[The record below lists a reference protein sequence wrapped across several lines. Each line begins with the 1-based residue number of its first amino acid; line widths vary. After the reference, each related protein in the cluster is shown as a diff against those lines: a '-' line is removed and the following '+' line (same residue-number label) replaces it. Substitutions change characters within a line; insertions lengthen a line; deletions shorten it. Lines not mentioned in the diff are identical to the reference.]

1 MYKQFFTLSLVAS
14 SILGQASSALAQANV
29 TENIQNDAEAAQ
41 EIEKIVV
48 TGDFRQTTLDQL
60 STSATILGQERLRS
74 RQPSHIDSVLNS
86 IPNVNFAA
94 GASRGR
100 FIQIRGIGERS
111 QFAEPINPSVSFI
124 TDEFDFSGLA
134 AAGIIFDT
142 KQLEVYRGP
151 QATLYGTGA
160 LAGAVKLS
168 SNDVGSSAPDYVE
181 ARVGN
186 KDSYRVEAA
195 TGDDINANWG
205 YRVALVHNRS
215 DGFVENTFLNRDDT
229 NNIDETAMRVAV
241 EGNVDKNTT
250 LALAY
255 RWYDI
260 DNGYDAFSLDNDNR
274 TLSDEPGFDEHQTHA
289 VSARS
294 TTATRAGDLIVIA
307 THASHNIAYGYDEDW
322 TFTGFHPFGYTS
334 FDAYFRDVDTQTG
347 EVRFVSSDDAALF
360 NGKTNWTVGAFYKG
374 TEEKLL
380 RQYTYLN
387 GDYASEFAPTTT
399 ALYLRTETRLQDDLT
414 LIAGVRAENYD
425 FEFADNRGLT
435 RSNDTNMVGGKV
447 ALQYTRGDHFYYGSI
462 SRGFKGPG
470 FNPDN
475 RVNEDQR
482 FFDEEYNWNYEVGV
496 KGPLLVSNL
505 TARAAI
511 FYMDRTDTQVSDFD
525 VITRED
531 GTAGF
536 VDIIDNADLGT
547 NKGAELELS
556 WLASDVW
563 QISASAGYLSA
574 TFEGYT
580 LADGTVVDEQRQA
593 QAPKWTGN
601 LYSEYALTD
610 AITWRVDIDYKD
622 EYRFSDGHD
631 VTAPSTTLVNS
642 EIVFVNGNWQT
653 SVWVQNAFDREY
665 YTRGFGGFSNDPR
678 DEYAFEEPYYQLGNG
693 RQFGV
698 TAKYEF

>member
-1 MYKQFFTLSLVAS
+1 MYKTLFTLSLLANSVA
-14 SILGQASSALAQANV
+14 AYAQQTNV
-29 TENIQNDAEAAQ
+29 SNTLDSTPSD
-41 EIEKIVV
+41 IERVV
-48 TGDFRQTTLDQL
+48 VSGDFRQTTLDQL
-60 STSATILGQERLRS
+60 SASATILDQERLRS

-100 FIQIRGIGERS
+100 FVQIRGIGERS

-124 TDEFDFSGLA
+124 VDEFDFSGLA
-134 AAGIIFDT
+134 AAGLIFDT

-168 SNDVGSSAPDYVE
+168 SNDVGSDAPDYVE
-181 ARVGN
+181 ARIGN
-186 KDSYRVEAA
+186 KESYRIEGA
-195 TGDDINANWG
+195 TGDDINTDWG
-205 YRVALVHNRS
+205 YRVALAHNRS
-215 DGFVENTFLNRDDT
+215 DGFVENTFLNRSDT
-229 NNIDETAMRVAV
+229 ANIDETALRFAV
-241 EGNVDKNTT
+241 EGSVDERTT
-250 LALAY
+250 LALTY

-260 DNGYDAFSLDNDNR
+260 DNGYDAFSLDNDNK

-294 TTATRAGDLIVIA
+294 TTNTAAGDFILIA

-322 TFTGFHPFGYTS
+322 TFTGFHPWGYTS
-334 FDAYFRDVDTQTG
+334 FDAYYRDVETQTG
-347 EVRFVSSDDAALF
+347 EVRFVSSDSAALF
-360 NGKTNWTVGAFYKG
+360 DGMTDWTIGVFYKS

-380 RQYTYLN
+380 RQYTYL
-387 GDYASEFAPTTT
+387 DSDFASEYTPTTT
-399 ALYLRTETRLQDDLT
+399 AIYAQTESRLNENLVLVAGLR
-414 LIAGVRAENYD
+414 VENYD
-425 FEFADNRGLT
+425 FDYADNNQLT
-435 RSNDTNMVGGKV
+435 RAFDTTMVGGKI
-447 ALQYTRGDHFYYGSI
+447 ALQYTQGDHFYYGSI
-462 SRGFKGPG
+462 SRGYKGAG
-470 FNPDN
+470 FNPDS
-475 RVNEDQR
+475 RVNDNQR

-496 KGPLLVSNL
+496 KGPLLTPDL
-505 TARAAI
+505 IARAAI
-511 FYMDRTDTQVSDFD
+511 FYMDRKDTQVSDFD
-525 VITRED
+525 VITRDD

-556 WLASDVW
+556 WIASDAW
-563 QISASAGYLSA
+563 QLDASVGYLSA

-580 LADGTVVDEQRQA
+580 LADGTEVSEQRQA
-593 QAPKWTGN
+593 QSPKWTAN

-610 AITWRVDIDYKD
+610 NVLWRVDVDYKS

-631 VTAPSTTLVNS
+631 VTSPSTTLVNS
-642 EIVFVNGNWQT
+642 EIVVLHGDWQT
-653 SVWVQNAFDREY
+653 SLWVQNAFDREY

-678 DEYAFEEPYYQLGNG
+678 DEYAFDEPYYQIGNG

-698 TAKYEF
+698 TVKYAF

>member
-1 MYKQFFTLSLVAS
+1 MYKTLFTLSLLAS
-14 SILGQASSALAQANV
+14 SVAAYAQQTNV
-29 TENIQNDAEAAQ
+29 SNTSDSTPSD
-41 EIEKIVV
+41 IERVV
-48 TGDFRQTTLDQL
+48 VSGDFRQTTLDQL
-60 STSATILGQERLRS
+60 SASATILDQERLRS

-100 FIQIRGIGERS
+100 FVQIRGIGERS

-124 TDEFDFSGLA
+124 VDEFDFSGLA
-134 AAGIIFDT
+134 AAGLIFDT

-168 SNDVGSSAPDYVE
+168 SNDVGSDAPDYVE
-181 ARVGN
+181 ARIGN
-186 KDSYRVEAA
+186 KESYRIEGA
-195 TGDDINANWG
+195 TGDDINTDWG

-215 DGFVENTFLNRDDT
+215 DGFVENTFLNRSDT
-229 NNIDETAMRVAV
+229 ANIDETALRFAV
-241 EGNVDKNTT
+241 EGSVDERTT
-250 LALAY
+250 LALTY

-260 DNGYDAFSLDNDNR
+260 DNGYDAFSLDNDNK

-294 TTATRAGDLIVIA
+294 TTNTAAGDFILIA

-322 TFTGFHPFGYTS
+322 TFTGFHPWGYTS
-334 FDAYFRDVDTQTG
+334 FDAYYRDVETQTG
-347 EVRFVSSDDAALF
+347 EMRFVSSDSAALF
-360 NGKTNWTVGAFYKG
+360 DGMTDWTIGVFYKS

-380 RQYTYLN
+380 RQYTYL
-387 GDYASEFAPTTT
+387 DSDFASEYTPTTT
-399 ALYLRTETRLQDDLT
+399 AIYAQTESRLNENLVLVAGLR
-414 LIAGVRAENYD
+414 VENYD
-425 FEFADNRGLT
+425 FDYADNNQLT
-435 RSNDTNMVGGKV
+435 RAFDTTMVGGKV
-447 ALQYTRGDHFYYGSI
+447 ALQYTQGNHFYYGSI
-462 SRGFKGPG
+462 SRGYKGAG
-470 FNPDN
+470 FNPDS
-475 RVNEDQR
+475 RVNDNQR

-496 KGPLLVSNL
+496 KGPLFTPDLI
-505 TARAAI
+505 ARAAI
-511 FYMDRTDTQVSDFD
+511 FYMDRKDTQVSDFD
-525 VITRED
+525 VITRDD

-556 WLASDVW
+556 WIASDAW
-563 QISASAGYLSA
+563 QLDASVGYLSA

-580 LADGTVVDEQRQA
+580 LADGTEVSEQRQA
-593 QAPKWTGN
+593 QSPKWTAN

-610 AITWRVDIDYKD
+610 NMLWRVDVDYKS

-631 VTAPSTTLVNS
+631 VTSPSTTLVNS
-642 EIVFVNGNWQT
+642 EIVVLHGDWQT
-653 SVWVQNAFDREY
+653 SLWVQNAFDREY

-678 DEYAFEEPYYQLGNG
+678 DEYAFDEPYYQIGNG

-698 TAKYEF
+698 TVKYAF

>member
-1 MYKQFFTLSLVAS
+1 MYKTLFTLSLLAS
-14 SILGQASSALAQANV
+14 SVAAYAQQTNV
-29 TENIQNDAEAAQ
+29 SNTSDSTPSD
-41 EIEKIVV
+41 IERVIVS
-48 TGDFRQTTLDQL
+48 GDFRQTTLDQL
-60 STSATILGQERLRS
+60 SASATILDQERLRS

-100 FIQIRGIGERS
+100 FVQIRGIGERS

-124 TDEFDFSGLA
+124 VDEFDFSGLA
-134 AAGIIFDT
+134 AAGLIFDT

-168 SNDVGSSAPDYVE
+168 SNDVGSDAPDYVE
-181 ARVGN
+181 ARIGN
-186 KDSYRVEAA
+186 KESYRIEGA
-195 TGDDINANWG
+195 TGDDINTDWG

-215 DGFVENTFLNRDDT
+215 DGFVENTFLNRSDT
-229 NNIDETAMRVAV
+229 AKIDETALRFAV
-241 EGNVDKNTT
+241 EGSVDERTT
-250 LALAY
+250 LALTY

-260 DNGYDAFSLDNDNR
+260 DNGYDAFSLDNDNK

-294 TTATRAGDLIVIA
+294 TTNTAAGDFILIA

-322 TFTGFHPFGYTS
+322 TFTGFHPWGYTS
-334 FDAYFRDVDTQTG
+334 FDAYYRDVETQTG
-347 EVRFVSSDDAALF
+347 EMRFVSSDSAALF
-360 NGKTNWTVGAFYKG
+360 DGMTDWTIGLFYKS

-380 RQYTYLN
+380 RQYTYL
-387 GDYASEFAPTTT
+387 DSDFASEYTPTTT
-399 ALYLRTETRLQDDLT
+399 AIYAQTESRLNENLVLVAGLR
-414 LIAGVRAENYD
+414 VENYD
-425 FEFADNRGLT
+425 FDYADNNQLT
-435 RSNDTNMVGGKV
+435 RAFDTTMVGGKV
-447 ALQYTRGDHFYYGSI
+447 ALQYTQGNHFYYGSI
-462 SRGFKGPG
+462 SRGYKGAG
-470 FNPDN
+470 FNPDS
-475 RVNEDQR
+475 RVNDNQR

-496 KGPLLVSNL
+496 KGPLFTPDLI
-505 TARAAI
+505 ARAAI
-511 FYMDRTDTQVSDFD
+511 FYMDRKDTQVSDFD
-525 VITRED
+525 VITRDD

-556 WLASDVW
+556 WIASDAW
-563 QISASAGYLSA
+563 QLDASVGYLSA

-580 LADGTVVDEQRQA
+580 LADGTEVSEQRQA
-593 QAPKWTGN
+593 QSPKWTAN

-610 AITWRVDIDYKD
+610 NMLWRVDVDYKS

-631 VTAPSTTLVNS
+631 VTSPSTTLVNS
-642 EIVFVNGNWQT
+642 EIVVLHGDWQT
-653 SVWVQNAFDREY
+653 SLWVQNAFDREY

-678 DEYAFEEPYYQLGNG
+678 DEYAFDEPYYQIGNG

-698 TAKYEF
+698 TVKYAF

>member
-1 MYKQFFTLSLVAS
+1 MYKTLFTLSLLAS
-14 SILGQASSALAQANV
+14 SVAAYAQQTNV
-29 TENIQNDAEAAQ
+29 SNTSDSTPSD
-41 EIEKIVV
+41 IERVIVS
-48 TGDFRQTTLDQL
+48 GDFRQTTLDQL
-60 STSATILGQERLRS
+60 SASATILDQERLRS

-100 FIQIRGIGERS
+100 FVQIRGIGERS

-124 TDEFDFSGLA
+124 VDEFDFSGLA
-134 AAGIIFDT
+134 AAGLIFDT

-168 SNDVGSSAPDYVE
+168 SNDVGSDAPDYVE
-181 ARVGN
+181 ARIGN
-186 KDSYRVEAA
+186 KESYRIEGA
-195 TGDDINANWG
+195 TGDDINTDWG

-215 DGFVENTFLNRDDT
+215 DGFVENTFLNRSDT
-229 NNIDETAMRVAV
+229 AKIDETALRFAV
-241 EGNVDKNTT
+241 EGSVDERTT
-250 LALAY
+250 LALTY

-260 DNGYDAFSLDNDNR
+260 DNGYDAFSLDNDNK

-294 TTATRAGDLIVIA
+294 TTNTAAGDFILIA

-322 TFTGFHPFGYTS
+322 TFTGFHPWGYTS
-334 FDAYFRDVDTQTG
+334 FDAYYRDVETQTG
-347 EVRFVSSDDAALF
+347 EMRFVSSDSAALF
-360 NGKTNWTVGAFYKG
+360 DGMTDWTIGVFYKS

-380 RQYTYLN
+380 RQYTYL
-387 GDYASEFAPTTT
+387 DSDFASEYTPTTT
-399 ALYLRTETRLQDDLT
+399 AIYAQTESRLNENLVLVAGLR
-414 LIAGVRAENYD
+414 VENYD
-425 FEFADNRGLT
+425 FDYADNNQLT
-435 RSNDTNMVGGKV
+435 RAFDTTMVGGKV
-447 ALQYTRGDHFYYGSI
+447 ALQYTQGDHFYYGSI
-462 SRGFKGPG
+462 SRGYKGAG
-470 FNPDN
+470 FNPDS
-475 RVNEDQR
+475 RVNDNQR

-496 KGPLLVSNL
+496 KGPLLTPDL
-505 TARAAI
+505 IARAAI
-511 FYMDRTDTQVSDFD
+511 FYMDRKDTQVSDFD
-525 VITRED
+525 VITRDD
-531 GTAGF
+531 GTAGV

-556 WLASDVW
+556 WIASDAW
-563 QISASAGYLSA
+563 QLDASVGYLSA

-580 LADGTVVDEQRQA
+580 LADGTEVSEQRQA
-593 QAPKWTGN
+593 QSPKWTAN

-610 AITWRVDIDYKD
+610 NMLWRVDVDYKS

-631 VTAPSTTLVNS
+631 VTSPSTTLVNS
-642 EIVFVNGNWQT
+642 EIVVLHGDWQT
-653 SVWVQNAFDREY
+653 SLWVQNAFDREY

-678 DEYAFEEPYYQLGNG
+678 DEYAFDEPYYQIGNG

-698 TAKYEF
+698 TVKYAF

>member
-1 MYKQFFTLSLVAS
+1 MYKTLFTLSLLAS
-14 SILGQASSALAQANV
+14 SVAAYAQQTNV
-29 TENIQNDAEAAQ
+29 SNTSDSTPSD
-41 EIEKIVV
+41 IERVIVS
-48 TGDFRQTTLDQL
+48 GDFRQTTLDQL
-60 STSATILGQERLRS
+60 SASATILDQERLRS

-100 FIQIRGIGERS
+100 FVQIRGIGERS

-124 TDEFDFSGLA
+124 VDEFDFSGLA
-134 AAGIIFDT
+134 AAGLIFDT

-168 SNDVGSSAPDYVE
+168 SNDVGSDAPDYVE
-181 ARVGN
+181 ARIGN
-186 KDSYRVEAA
+186 KESYRIEGA
-195 TGDDINANWG
+195 TGDDINTDWG

-215 DGFVENTFLNRDDT
+215 DGFVENTFLNRSDT
-229 NNIDETAMRVAV
+229 ANIDETALRFAV
-241 EGNVDKNTT
+241 EGSVDERTT
-250 LALAY
+250 LALTY

-260 DNGYDAFSLDNDNR
+260 DNGYDAFSLDNDNK

-294 TTATRAGDLIVIA
+294 TTNTAAGDFILIA

-322 TFTGFHPFGYTS
+322 TFTGFHPWGYTS
-334 FDAYFRDVDTQTG
+334 FDAYYRDVETQTG
-347 EVRFVSSDDAALF
+347 EMRFVSSDSAALF
-360 NGKTNWTVGAFYKG
+360 DGMTDWTIGLFYKS

-380 RQYTYLN
+380 RQYTYL
-387 GDYASEFAPTTT
+387 DSDFASEYTPTTT
-399 ALYLRTETRLQDDLT
+399 AIYAQTESRLNENLVLVAGLR
-414 LIAGVRAENYD
+414 VENYD
-425 FEFADNRGLT
+425 FDYADNNQLT
-435 RSNDTNMVGGKV
+435 RAFDTTMVGGKV
-447 ALQYTRGDHFYYGSI
+447 ALQYTQGDHFYYGSI
-462 SRGFKGPG
+462 SRGYKGAG
-470 FNPDN
+470 FNPDS
-475 RVNEDQR
+475 RVNDNQR

-496 KGPLLVSNL
+496 KGPLFTPDLI
-505 TARAAI
+505 ARAAI
-511 FYMDRTDTQVSDFD
+511 FYMDRKDTQVSDFD
-525 VITRED
+525 VITRDD

-556 WLASDVW
+556 WIASDAW
-563 QISASAGYLSA
+563 QLDASVGYLSA

-580 LADGTVVDEQRQA
+580 LADGTEVSEQRQA
-593 QAPKWTGN
+593 QSPKWTAN

-610 AITWRVDIDYKD
+610 NMLWRVDVDYKS

-631 VTAPSTTLVNS
+631 VTSPSTTLVNS
-642 EIVFVNGNWQT
+642 EIVVLHGDWQT
-653 SVWVQNAFDREY
+653 SLWVQNAFDREY

-678 DEYAFEEPYYQLGNG
+678 DEYAFDEPYYQIGNG

-698 TAKYEF
+698 TVKYAF

>member
-1 MYKQFFTLSLVAS
+1 MYKTLFTLSLLAS
-14 SILGQASSALAQANV
+14 SVAAYAQQANV
-29 TENIQNDAEAAQ
+29 SNTSDNTPSD
-41 EIEKIVV
+41 IERVV
-48 TGDFRQTTLDQL
+48 VSGDFRQTTLDQL
-60 STSATILGQERLRS
+60 SASATILDQERLRS

-100 FIQIRGIGERS
+100 FVQIRGIGERS

-124 TDEFDFSGLA
+124 VDEFDFSGLA
-134 AAGIIFDT
+134 AAGLIFDT

-168 SNDVGSSAPDYVE
+168 SNDVGSDAPDYVE
-181 ARVGN
+181 ARIGN
-186 KDSYRVEAA
+186 KESYRIEGA
-195 TGDDINANWG
+195 TGDDINTDWG

-215 DGFVENTFLNRDDT
+215 DGFVENTFLDRSDT
-229 NNIDETAMRVAV
+229 GNIDETALRFAV
-241 EGNVDKNTT
+241 EGSVDERTT
-250 LALAY
+250 LALTY

-260 DNGYDAFSLDNDNR
+260 DNGYDAFSLDNDNK

-294 TTATRAGDLIVIA
+294 TTNTAAGDFILIA

-322 TFTGFHPFGYTS
+322 TFTGFHPWGYTS
-334 FDAYFRDVDTQTG
+334 FDAYYRDVETQTG
-347 EVRFVSSDDAALF
+347 EMRFVSSDSAALF
-360 NGKTNWTVGAFYKG
+360 DGMTDWTIGVFYKS

-380 RQYTYLN
+380 RQYTYL
-387 GDYASEFAPTTT
+387 DSDFASEYTPTTT
-399 ALYLRTETRLQDDLT
+399 AIYAQTESRLNENLVLVAGLR
-414 LIAGVRAENYD
+414 VENYD
-425 FEFADNRGLT
+425 FDYADNNQLT
-435 RSNDTNMVGGKV
+435 RAFDTTMVGGKV
-447 ALQYTRGDHFYYGSI
+447 ALQYTQGDHFYYGSI
-462 SRGFKGPG
+462 SRGYKGAG
-470 FNPDN
+470 FNPDS
-475 RVNEDQR
+475 RVNDNQR

-496 KGPLLVSNL
+496 KGPLLTPDL
-505 TARAAI
+505 IARAAI
-511 FYMDRTDTQVSDFD
+511 FYMDRKDTQVSDFD
-525 VITRED
+525 VITRDD

-556 WLASDVW
+556 WIASDAW
-563 QISASAGYLSA
+563 QLDASVGYLSA

-580 LADGTVVDEQRQA
+580 LADGTEVSEQRQA
-593 QAPKWTGN
+593 QSPKWTAN

-610 AITWRVDIDYKD
+610 NMLWRVDVDYKS

-631 VTAPSTTLVNS
+631 VTSPSTTLVNS
-642 EIVFVNGNWQT
+642 EIVVLHGDWQT
-653 SVWVQNAFDREY
+653 SLWVQNAFDREY

-678 DEYAFEEPYYQLGNG
+678 DEYAFDEPYYQIGNG

-698 TAKYEF
+698 TVKYAF

>member
-1 MYKQFFTLSLVAS
+1 MYKTLFTLSLLAS
-14 SILGQASSALAQANV
+14 SVAAYAQQTNV
-29 TENIQNDAEAAQ
+29 SNTSDSTPSD
-41 EIEKIVV
+41 IERVIVS
-48 TGDFRQTTLDQL
+48 GDFRQTTLDQL
-60 STSATILGQERLRS
+60 SASATILDQERLRS

-100 FIQIRGIGERS
+100 FVQIRGIGERS

-124 TDEFDFSGLA
+124 VDEFDFSGLA
-134 AAGIIFDT
+134 AAGLIFDT

-168 SNDVGSSAPDYVE
+168 SNDVGSDAPDYVE
-181 ARVGN
+181 ARIGN
-186 KDSYRVEAA
+186 KESYRIEGA
-195 TGDDINANWG
+195 TGDDINTDWG

-215 DGFVENTFLNRDDT
+215 DGFVENTFLNRSDT
-229 NNIDETAMRVAV
+229 ANIDETALRFAV
-241 EGNVDKNTT
+241 EGSVDERTT
-250 LALAY
+250 LALTY

-260 DNGYDAFSLDNDNR
+260 DNGYDAFSLDNDNK

-294 TTATRAGDLIVIA
+294 TTNTAAGDFILIA

-322 TFTGFHPFGYTS
+322 TFTGFHPWGYTS
-334 FDAYFRDVDTQTG
+334 FDAYYRDVETQTG
-347 EVRFVSSDDAALF
+347 EMRFVSSDSAALF
-360 NGKTNWTVGAFYKG
+360 DGMTDWTIGVFYKN

-380 RQYTYLN
+380 RQYTYL
-387 GDYASEFAPTTT
+387 DSDFASEYTPTTT
-399 ALYLRTETRLQDDLT
+399 AIYAQTESRLNENLVLVAGLR
-414 LIAGVRAENYD
+414 VENYD
-425 FEFADNRGLT
+425 FDYADNNQLT
-435 RSNDTNMVGGKV
+435 RAFDTTMVGGKV
-447 ALQYTRGDHFYYGSI
+447 ALQYTQGNHFYYGSI
-462 SRGFKGPG
+462 SRGYKGAG
-470 FNPDN
+470 FNPDS
-475 RVNEDQR
+475 RVNDNQR

-496 KGPLLVSNL
+496 KGPLFTPDLI
-505 TARAAI
+505 ARAAI
-511 FYMDRTDTQVSDFD
+511 FYMDRKDTQVSDFD
-525 VITRED
+525 VITRDD

-556 WLASDVW
+556 WIASDAW
-563 QISASAGYLSA
+563 QLDASVGYLSA

-580 LADGTVVDEQRQA
+580 LADGTEVSEQRQA
-593 QAPKWTGN
+593 QSPKWTAN

-610 AITWRVDIDYKD
+610 NMLWRVDVDYKS

-631 VTAPSTTLVNS
+631 VTSPSTTLVNS
-642 EIVFVNGNWQT
+642 EIVVLHGDWQT
-653 SVWVQNAFDREY
+653 SLWVQNAFDREY

-678 DEYAFEEPYYQLGNG
+678 DEYAFDEPYYQIGNG

-698 TAKYEF
+698 TVKYAF

>member
-1 MYKQFFTLSLVAS
+1 MYKTLFTLSLLAS
-14 SILGQASSALAQANV
+14 SVATYAQQANV
-29 TENIQNDAEAAQ
+29 SNTSDSTPSD
-41 EIEKIVV
+41 IERVV
-48 TGDFRQTTLDQL
+48 VSGDFRQTTLDQL
-60 STSATILGQERLRS
+60 SASATILDQERLRS

-100 FIQIRGIGERS
+100 FVQIRGIGERS

-124 TDEFDFSGLA
+124 VDEFDFSGLA
-134 AAGIIFDT
+134 AAGLIFDT

-168 SNDVGSSAPDYVE
+168 SNDVGSDAPDYVE
-181 ARVGN
+181 ARIGN
-186 KDSYRVEAA
+186 KESYRIEGA
-195 TGDDINANWG
+195 TGDDINTDWG

-215 DGFVENTFLNRDDT
+215 DGFVENTFLNRSDT
-229 NNIDETAMRVAV
+229 ANIDETALRFAV
-241 EGNVDKNTT
+241 EGSVDERTT
-250 LALAY
+250 LALTY

-260 DNGYDAFSLDNDNR
+260 DNGYDAFSLDNDNK

-294 TTATRAGDLIVIA
+294 TTNTAAGDFILIA

-322 TFTGFHPFGYTS
+322 TFTGFHPWGYTS
-334 FDAYFRDVDTQTG
+334 FDAYYRDVETQTG
-347 EVRFVSSDDAALF
+347 EMRFVSSDSAALF
-360 NGKTNWTVGAFYKG
+360 DGMTDWTIGLFYKS

-380 RQYTYLN
+380 RQYTYL
-387 GDYASEFAPTTT
+387 DSDFASEYTPTTT
-399 ALYLRTETRLQDDLT
+399 AIYAQTESRLNENLVLVAGLR
-414 LIAGVRAENYD
+414 VENYD
-425 FEFADNRGLT
+425 FDYADNNQLT
-435 RSNDTNMVGGKV
+435 RAFDTTMVGGKV
-447 ALQYTRGDHFYYGSI
+447 ALQYTQGDHFYYGSI
-462 SRGFKGPG
+462 SRGYKGAG
-470 FNPDN
+470 FNPDS
-475 RVNEDQR
+475 RVNDNQR

-496 KGPLLVSNL
+496 KGPLLTPDL
-505 TARAAI
+505 IARAAI
-511 FYMDRTDTQVSDFD
+511 FYMDRKDTQVSDFD
-525 VITRED
+525 VITRDD

-556 WLASDVW
+556 WIASDAW
-563 QISASAGYLSA
+563 QLDASVGYLSA

-580 LADGTVVDEQRQA
+580 LADGTEVSEQRQA
-593 QAPKWTGN
+593 QSPKWTAN

-610 AITWRVDIDYKD
+610 KMLWRVDVDYKS

-631 VTAPSTTLVNS
+631 VTSPSTTLVNS
-642 EIVFVNGNWQT
+642 EIVVLHGDWQT
-653 SVWVQNAFDREY
+653 SLWVQNAFDREY

-678 DEYAFEEPYYQLGNG
+678 DEYAFDEPYYQIGNG

-698 TAKYEF
+698 TVKYAF

>member
-1 MYKQFFTLSLVAS
+1 MYKTLFTLSLLAS
-14 SILGQASSALAQANV
+14 SVAAYAQQTNV
-29 TENIQNDAEAAQ
+29 SNTSDSTPSD
-41 EIEKIVV
+41 IERVIVS
-48 TGDFRQTTLDQL
+48 GDFRQTTLDQL
-60 STSATILGQERLRS
+60 SASATILDQERLRS

-100 FIQIRGIGERS
+100 FVQIRGIGERS

-124 TDEFDFSGLA
+124 VDEFDFSGLA
-134 AAGIIFDT
+134 AAGLIFDT

-168 SNDVGSSAPDYVE
+168 SNDVGSDAPDYVE
-181 ARVGN
+181 ARIGN
-186 KDSYRVEAA
+186 KESYRIEGA
-195 TGDDINANWG
+195 TGDDINTDWG

-215 DGFVENTFLNRDDT
+215 DGFVENTFLNRSDT
-229 NNIDETAMRVAV
+229 AKIDETALRFAV
-241 EGNVDKNTT
+241 EGSVDERTT
-250 LALAY
+250 LALTY

-260 DNGYDAFSLDNDNR
+260 DNGYDAFSLDNDNK

-294 TTATRAGDLIVIA
+294 TTNTAAGDFILIA

-322 TFTGFHPFGYTS
+322 TFTGFHPWGYTS
-334 FDAYFRDVDTQTG
+334 FDAYYRDVETQTG
-347 EVRFVSSDDAALF
+347 EMRFVSSDSAALF
-360 NGKTNWTVGAFYKG
+360 DGMTDWTIGLFYKS

-380 RQYTYLN
+380 RQYTYL
-387 GDYASEFAPTTT
+387 DSDFASEYTPTTT
-399 ALYLRTETRLQDDLT
+399 AIYAQTESRLNENLVLVAGLR
-414 LIAGVRAENYD
+414 VENYD
-425 FEFADNRGLT
+425 FDYADNNQLT
-435 RSNDTNMVGGKV
+435 RAFDTTMVGGKI
-447 ALQYTRGDHFYYGSI
+447 ALQYTQGDHFYYGSI
-462 SRGFKGPG
+462 SRGYKGAG
-470 FNPDN
+470 FNPDS
-475 RVNEDQR
+475 RVNDNQR

-496 KGPLLVSNL
+496 KGPLLTPDL
-505 TARAAI
+505 IARAAI
-511 FYMDRTDTQVSDFD
+511 FYMDRKDTQVSDFD
-525 VITRED
+525 VITRDD

-556 WLASDVW
+556 WIASDAW
-563 QISASAGYLSA
+563 QLDASVGYLSA

-580 LADGTVVDEQRQA
+580 LADGTEVSEQRQA
-593 QAPKWTGN
+593 QSPKWTAN

-610 AITWRVDIDYKD
+610 NMLWRVDVDYKS

-631 VTAPSTTLVNS
+631 VTSPSTTLVNS
-642 EIVFVNGNWQT
+642 EIVVLHGDWQT
-653 SVWVQNAFDREY
+653 SLWVQNAFDREY

-678 DEYAFEEPYYQLGNG
+678 DEYAFDEPYYQIGNG

-698 TAKYEF
+698 TVKYAF

>member
-1 MYKQFFTLSLVAS
+1 MYKTLFTLSLLAS
-14 SILGQASSALAQANV
+14 SVAAYAQQTNV
-29 TENIQNDAEAAQ
+29 SNTSDSTPSD
-41 EIEKIVV
+41 IERVIVS
-48 TGDFRQTTLDQL
+48 GDFRQTTLDQL
-60 STSATILGQERLRS
+60 SASATILDQERLRS

-100 FIQIRGIGERS
+100 FVQIRGIGERS

-124 TDEFDFSGLA
+124 VDEFDFSGLA
-134 AAGIIFDT
+134 AAGLIFDT

-168 SNDVGSSAPDYVE
+168 SNDVGSDAPDYVE
-181 ARVGN
+181 ARIGN
-186 KDSYRVEAA
+186 KESYRIEGA
-195 TGDDINANWG
+195 TGDDINTDWG

-215 DGFVENTFLNRDDT
+215 DGFVENTFLNRSDT
-229 NNIDETAMRVAV
+229 AKIDETALRFAV
-241 EGNVDKNTT
+241 EGSVDERTT
-250 LALAY
+250 LALTY

-260 DNGYDAFSLDNDNR
+260 DNGYDAFSLDNDNK

-294 TTATRAGDLIVIA
+294 TTNTAAGDFILIA

-322 TFTGFHPFGYTS
+322 TFTGFHPWGYTS
-334 FDAYFRDVDTQTG
+334 FDAYFRDVETQTG
-347 EVRFVSSDDAALF
+347 EMRFVSSDSAALF
-360 NGKTNWTVGAFYKG
+360 DGMTDWTIGVFYKS

-380 RQYTYLN
+380 RQYTYL
-387 GDYASEFAPTTT
+387 DSDFASEYTPTTT
-399 ALYLRTETRLQDDLT
+399 AIYAQTESRLNENLVLVAGLR
-414 LIAGVRAENYD
+414 VENYD
-425 FEFADNRGLT
+425 FDYADNNQLT
-435 RSNDTNMVGGKV
+435 RAFDTTMVGGKI
-447 ALQYTRGDHFYYGSI
+447 ALQYTQGDHFYYGSI
-462 SRGFKGPG
+462 SRGYKGAG
-470 FNPDN
+470 FNPDS
-475 RVNEDQR
+475 RVNDNQR

-496 KGPLLVSNL
+496 KGPLLTPDL
-505 TARAAI
+505 IARAAI
-511 FYMDRTDTQVSDFD
+511 FYMDRKDTQVSDFD
-525 VITRED
+525 VITRDD

-556 WLASDVW
+556 WIASDAW
-563 QISASAGYLSA
+563 QLDASVGYLSA

-580 LADGTVVDEQRQA
+580 LADGTEVSEQRQA
-593 QAPKWTGN
+593 QSPKWTAN

-610 AITWRVDIDYKD
+610 NMLWRVDVDYKS

-631 VTAPSTTLVNS
+631 VTSPSTTLVNS
-642 EIVFVNGNWQT
+642 EILVLHGDWQT
-653 SVWVQNAFDREY
+653 SLWVQNAFDREY

-678 DEYAFEEPYYQLGNG
+678 DEYAFDEPYYQIGNG

-698 TAKYEF
+698 TVKYAF

>member
-1 MYKQFFTLSLVAS
+1 MYKTLFTLSLLAS
-14 SILGQASSALAQANV
+14 SVAAYAQQTNV
-29 TENIQNDAEAAQ
+29 SNTSDSTPSD
-41 EIEKIVV
+41 IERVIVS
-48 TGDFRQTTLDQL
+48 GDFRQTTLDQL
-60 STSATILGQERLRS
+60 SASATILDQERLRS

-100 FIQIRGIGERS
+100 FVQIRGIGERS

-124 TDEFDFSGLA
+124 VDEFDFSGLA
-134 AAGIIFDT
+134 AAGLIFDT

-168 SNDVGSSAPDYVE
+168 SNDVGSDAPDYVE
-181 ARVGN
+181 ARIGN
-186 KDSYRVEAA
+186 KESYRIEGA
-195 TGDDINANWG
+195 TGDDINTDWG

-215 DGFVENTFLNRDDT
+215 DGFVENTFLNRSDT
-229 NNIDETAMRVAV
+229 ANIDETALRFVV
-241 EGNVDKNTT
+241 EGSVDERTT
-250 LALAY
+250 LALTY

-260 DNGYDAFSLDNDNR
+260 DNGYDAFSLDNDNK

-294 TTATRAGDLIVIA
+294 TTNTAAGDFILIA

-322 TFTGFHPFGYTS
+322 TFTGFHPWGYTS
-334 FDAYFRDVDTQTG
+334 FDAYYRDVETQTG
-347 EVRFVSSDDAALF
+347 EMRFVSSDSAALF
-360 NGKTNWTVGAFYKG
+360 DGMTDWTIGVFYKS

-380 RQYTYLN
+380 RQYTYL
-387 GDYASEFAPTTT
+387 DSDFASEYTPTTT
-399 ALYLRTETRLQDDLT
+399 AIYAQTESRLNENLVLVAGLR
-414 LIAGVRAENYD
+414 VENYD
-425 FEFADNRGLT
+425 FDYADNNQLT
-435 RSNDTNMVGGKV
+435 RAFDTTMVGGKV
-447 ALQYTRGDHFYYGSI
+447 ALQYTQGDHFYYGSI
-462 SRGFKGPG
+462 SRGYKGAG
-470 FNPDN
+470 FNPDS
-475 RVNEDQR
+475 RVNDNQR

-496 KGPLLVSNL
+496 KGPLFTPDLI
-505 TARAAI
+505 ARAAI
-511 FYMDRTDTQVSDFD
+511 FYMDRKDTQVSDFD
-525 VITRED
+525 VITRDD

-556 WLASDVW
+556 WIASDAW
-563 QISASAGYLSA
+563 QLDASVGYLSA

-580 LADGTVVDEQRQA
+580 LADGTEVSEQRQA
-593 QAPKWTGN
+593 QSPKWTAN

-610 AITWRVDIDYKD
+610 NMLWRVDVDYKS

-631 VTAPSTTLVNS
+631 VTSPSTTLVNS
-642 EIVFVNGNWQT
+642 EIVVLHGDWQT
-653 SVWVQNAFDREY
+653 SLWVQNAFDREY

-678 DEYAFEEPYYQLGNG
+678 DEYAFDEPYYQIGNG

-698 TAKYEF
+698 TVKYAF

>member
-1 MYKQFFTLSLVAS
+1 MYKTLFTLSLLAS
-14 SILGQASSALAQANV
+14 SVATYAQQANV
-29 TENIQNDAEAAQ
+29 SNTSDSTPSD
-41 EIEKIVV
+41 IERVV
-48 TGDFRQTTLDQL
+48 VSGDFRQTTLDQL
-60 STSATILGQERLRS
+60 SASATILDQERLRS

-100 FIQIRGIGERS
+100 FVQIRGIGERS

-124 TDEFDFSGLA
+124 VDEFDFSGLA
-134 AAGIIFDT
+134 AAGLIFDT

-168 SNDVGSSAPDYVE
+168 SNDVGSDAPDYVE
-181 ARVGN
+181 ARIGN
-186 KDSYRVEAA
+186 KESYRIEGA
-195 TGDDINANWG
+195 TGDDINTDWG

-215 DGFVENTFLNRDDT
+215 DGFVENTFLNRSDT
-229 NNIDETAMRVAV
+229 AKIDETALRFAV
-241 EGNVDKNTT
+241 EGSVDERTT
-250 LALAY
+250 LALTY

-260 DNGYDAFSLDNDNR
+260 DNGYDAFSLDNDNK

-294 TTATRAGDLIVIA
+294 TTNTAAGDFILIA

-322 TFTGFHPFGYTS
+322 TFTGFHPWGYTS
-334 FDAYFRDVDTQTG
+334 FDAYYRDVETQTG
-347 EVRFVSSDDAALF
+347 EMRFVSSDSAALF
-360 NGKTNWTVGAFYKG
+360 DGMTDWTIGVFYKN

-380 RQYTYLN
+380 RQYTYL
-387 GDYASEFAPTTT
+387 DSDFASEYTPTTT
-399 ALYLRTETRLQDDLT
+399 AIYAQTESRLNENLVLVAGLR
-414 LIAGVRAENYD
+414 VENYD
-425 FEFADNRGLT
+425 FDYADNNQLT
-435 RSNDTNMVGGKV
+435 RAFDTTMVGGKV
-447 ALQYTRGDHFYYGSI
+447 ALQYTQGDHFYYGSI
-462 SRGFKGPG
+462 SRGYKGAG
-470 FNPDN
+470 FNPDS
-475 RVNEDQR
+475 RVNDNQR

-496 KGPLLVSNL
+496 KGPLLTPDL
-505 TARAAI
+505 IARAAI
-511 FYMDRTDTQVSDFD
+511 FYMDRKDTQVSDFD
-525 VITRED
+525 VITRDD

-556 WLASDVW
+556 WIASDAW
-563 QISASAGYLSA
+563 QLDASVGYLSA

-580 LADGTVVDEQRQA
+580 LADGTEVSEQRQA
-593 QAPKWTGN
+593 QSPKWTAN

-610 AITWRVDIDYKD
+610 KMLWRVDVDYKS

-631 VTAPSTTLVNS
+631 VTSPSTTLVNS
-642 EIVFVNGNWQT
+642 EIVVLHGDWQT
-653 SVWVQNAFDREY
+653 SLWVQNAFDREY

-678 DEYAFEEPYYQLGNG
+678 DEYAFDEPYYQIGNG

-698 TAKYEF
+698 TVKYAF

>member
-1 MYKQFFTLSLVAS
+1 MYKTLFTLSLLAS
-14 SILGQASSALAQANV
+14 SVAAYAQQTNV
-29 TENIQNDAEAAQ
+29 SNTSDSTPSD
-41 EIEKIVV
+41 IERVIVS
-48 TGDFRQTTLDQL
+48 GDFRQTTLDQL
-60 STSATILGQERLRS
+60 SASATILDQERLRS

-100 FIQIRGIGERS
+100 FVQIRGIGERS

-124 TDEFDFSGLA
+124 VDEFDFSGLA
-134 AAGIIFDT
+134 AAGLIFDT

-168 SNDVGSSAPDYVE
+168 SNDVGSDAPDYVE
-181 ARVGN
+181 ARIGN
-186 KDSYRVEAA
+186 KESYRIEGA
-195 TGDDINANWG
+195 TGDDINTDWG

-215 DGFVENTFLNRDDT
+215 DGFVENTFLNRSDT
-229 NNIDETAMRVAV
+229 ANIDETALRFAV
-241 EGNVDKNTT
+241 EGSVDERTT
-250 LALAY
+250 LALTY

-260 DNGYDAFSLDNDNR
+260 DNGYDAFSLDNDNK

-294 TTATRAGDLIVIA
+294 TTNTAAGDLILIA

-322 TFTGFHPFGYTS
+322 TFTGFHPWGYTS
-334 FDAYFRDVDTQTG
+334 FDAYYRDVETQTG
-347 EVRFVSSDDAALF
+347 EMRFVSSDSAALF
-360 NGKTNWTVGAFYKG
+360 DGMTDWTIGVFYKS

-380 RQYTYLN
+380 RQYTYL
-387 GDYASEFAPTTT
+387 DSDFASEYTPTTT
-399 ALYLRTETRLQDDLT
+399 AIYAQTESRLNENLVLVAGLR
-414 LIAGVRAENYD
+414 VENYD
-425 FEFADNRGLT
+425 FDYADNNQLT
-435 RSNDTNMVGGKV
+435 RAFDTTMVGGKV
-447 ALQYTRGDHFYYGSI
+447 ALQYTQGDHFYYGSI
-462 SRGFKGPG
+462 SRGYKGAG
-470 FNPDN
+470 FNPDS
-475 RVNEDQR
+475 RVNDNQR

-496 KGPLLVSNL
+496 KGPLLTPDL
-505 TARAAI
+505 IARAAI
-511 FYMDRTDTQVSDFD
+511 FYMDRKDTQVSDFD
-525 VITRED
+525 VITRDD

-556 WLASDVW
+556 WIASDAW
-563 QISASAGYLSA
+563 QLDASVGYLSA

-580 LADGTVVDEQRQA
+580 LADGTEVSEQRQA
-593 QAPKWTGN
+593 QSPKWTAN

-610 AITWRVDIDYKD
+610 NMLWRVDVDYKS

-631 VTAPSTTLVNS
+631 VTSPSTTLVNS
-642 EIVFVNGNWQT
+642 EIVVLHGDWQT
-653 SVWVQNAFDREY
+653 SLWVQNAFDREY

-678 DEYAFEEPYYQLGNG
+678 DEYAFDEPYYQIGNG

-698 TAKYEF
+698 TVKYAF

>member
-1 MYKQFFTLSLVAS
+1 MYKTLFTLSLLAS
-14 SILGQASSALAQANV
+14 SIAAYAQQTNV
-29 TENIQNDAEAAQ
+29 SNTSDSTPSD
-41 EIEKIVV
+41 IERVIVS
-48 TGDFRQTTLDQL
+48 GDFRQTTLDQL
-60 STSATILGQERLRS
+60 SASATILDQERLRS

-100 FIQIRGIGERS
+100 FVQIRGIGERS

-124 TDEFDFSGLA
+124 VDEFDFSGLA
-134 AAGIIFDT
+134 AAGLIFDT

-168 SNDVGSSAPDYVE
+168 SNDVGSDAPDYVE
-181 ARVGN
+181 ARIGN
-186 KDSYRVEAA
+186 KESYRIEGA
-195 TGDDINANWG
+195 TGDDINTDWG

-215 DGFVENTFLNRDDT
+215 DGFVENTFLNRSDT
-229 NNIDETAMRVAV
+229 ANIDETALRFAV
-241 EGNVDKNTT
+241 EGSVDERTT
-250 LALAY
+250 LALTY

-260 DNGYDAFSLDNDNR
+260 DNGYDAFSLDNDNK

-294 TTATRAGDLIVIA
+294 TTNTAAGDFILIA

-322 TFTGFHPFGYTS
+322 TFTGFHPWGYTS
-334 FDAYFRDVDTQTG
+334 FDAYYRDVETQTG
-347 EVRFVSSDDAALF
+347 EMRFVSSDSAALF
-360 NGKTNWTVGAFYKG
+360 DGMTDWTIGVFYKS

-380 RQYTYLN
+380 RQYTYL
-387 GDYASEFAPTTT
+387 DSDFASEYTPTTT
-399 ALYLRTETRLQDDLT
+399 AIYAQTESRLNENLVLVAGLR
-414 LIAGVRAENYD
+414 VENYD
-425 FEFADNRGLT
+425 FDYADNNQLT
-435 RSNDTNMVGGKV
+435 RAFDTTMVGGKV
-447 ALQYTRGDHFYYGSI
+447 ALQYTQGNHFYYGSI
-462 SRGFKGPG
+462 SRGYKGAG
-470 FNPDN
+470 FNPDS
-475 RVNEDQR
+475 RVNDNQR

-496 KGPLLVSNL
+496 KGPLFTPDLI
-505 TARAAI
+505 ARAAI
-511 FYMDRTDTQVSDFD
+511 FYMDRKDTQVSDFD
-525 VITRED
+525 VITRDD

-556 WLASDVW
+556 WIASDAW
-563 QISASAGYLSA
+563 QLDASVGYLSA

-580 LADGTVVDEQRQA
+580 LADGTEVSEQRQA
-593 QAPKWTGN
+593 QSPKWTAN

-610 AITWRVDIDYKD
+610 NMLWRVDVDYKS

-631 VTAPSTTLVNS
+631 VTSPSTTLVNS
-642 EIVFVNGNWQT
+642 EIVVLHGDWQT
-653 SVWVQNAFDREY
+653 SLWVQNAFDREY

-678 DEYAFEEPYYQLGNG
+678 DEYAFDEPYYQIGNG

-698 TAKYEF
+698 TVKYAF

>member
-1 MYKQFFTLSLVAS
+1 MYKTLFTLSLLAS
-14 SILGQASSALAQANV
+14 SVAAYAQQTNV
-29 TENIQNDAEAAQ
+29 SNTSDSTPSD
-41 EIEKIVV
+41 IERVIVS
-48 TGDFRQTTLDQL
+48 GDFRQTTLDQL
-60 STSATILGQERLRS
+60 SASATILDQERLRS

-100 FIQIRGIGERS
+100 FVQIRGIGERS

-124 TDEFDFSGLA
+124 VDEFDFSGLA
-134 AAGIIFDT
+134 AAGLIFDT

-168 SNDVGSSAPDYVE
+168 SNDVGSDAPDYVE
-181 ARVGN
+181 ARIGN
-186 KDSYRVEAA
+186 KESYRIEGA
-195 TGDDINANWG
+195 TGDDINTDWG

-215 DGFVENTFLNRDDT
+215 DGFVENTFLNRSDT
-229 NNIDETAMRVAV
+229 ANIDETALRFAV
-241 EGNVDKNTT
+241 EGSVDERTT
-250 LALAY
+250 LALTY

-260 DNGYDAFSLDNDNR
+260 DNGYDAFSLDNDNK

-294 TTATRAGDLIVIA
+294 TTNTAAGDFILIA

-322 TFTGFHPFGYTS
+322 TFTGFHPWGYTS
-334 FDAYFRDVDTQTG
+334 FDAYYRDVETQTG
-347 EVRFVSSDDAALF
+347 EMRFVSSDSAALF
-360 NGKTNWTVGAFYKG
+360 DGMTDWTIGVFYKS

-380 RQYTYLN
+380 RQYTYL
-387 GDYASEFAPTTT
+387 DSDFASEYTPTTT
-399 ALYLRTETRLQDDLT
+399 AIYAQTESRLNENLVLVAGLR
-414 LIAGVRAENYD
+414 VENYD
-425 FEFADNRGLT
+425 FDYADNNQLT
-435 RSNDTNMVGGKV
+435 RAFDTTMVGGKV
-447 ALQYTRGDHFYYGSI
+447 ALQYTQGDHFYYGSI
-462 SRGFKGPG
+462 SRGYKGAG
-470 FNPDN
+470 FNPDS
-475 RVNEDQR
+475 RVNDNQR

-496 KGPLLVSNL
+496 KGPLLTPDL
-505 TARAAI
+505 IARAAI
-511 FYMDRTDTQVSDFD
+511 FYMDRKDTQVSDFD
-525 VITRED
+525 VITRDD

-556 WLASDVW
+556 WIASDAW
-563 QISASAGYLSA
+563 QLDASVGYLSA

-580 LADGTVVDEQRQA
+580 LADGTEVSEQRQA
-593 QAPKWTGN
+593 QSPKWTAN

-610 AITWRVDIDYKD
+610 NMLWRVDVDYKS

-631 VTAPSTTLVNS
+631 VTSPSTTLVNS
-642 EIVFVNGNWQT
+642 EIVVLHGDWQT
-653 SVWVQNAFDREY
+653 SLWVQNAFDREY

-678 DEYAFEEPYYQLGNG
+678 DEYAFDEPYYQIGNG

-698 TAKYEF
+698 TVKYAF

>member
-1 MYKQFFTLSLVAS
+1 MYKTLFTLSLLAS
-14 SILGQASSALAQANV
+14 SVAAYAQQTNV
-29 TENIQNDAEAAQ
+29 SNTSDSTPSD
-41 EIEKIVV
+41 IERVIVS
-48 TGDFRQTTLDQL
+48 GDFRQTTLDQL
-60 STSATILGQERLRS
+60 SASATILDQERLRS

-100 FIQIRGIGERS
+100 FVQIRGIGERS

-124 TDEFDFSGLA
+124 VDEFDFSGLA
-134 AAGIIFDT
+134 AAGLIFDT

-168 SNDVGSSAPDYVE
+168 SNDVGSDAPDYVE
-181 ARVGN
+181 ARIGN
-186 KDSYRVEAA
+186 KESYRIEGA
-195 TGDDINANWG
+195 TGDDINTDWG

-215 DGFVENTFLNRDDT
+215 DGFVENTFLNRSDT
-229 NNIDETAMRVAV
+229 ANIDETALRFAV
-241 EGNVDKNTT
+241 EGSVDERTT
-250 LALAY
+250 LALTY

-260 DNGYDAFSLDNDNR
+260 DNGYDAFSLDNDNK

-294 TTATRAGDLIVIA
+294 TTNTAAGDFILIA

-322 TFTGFHPFGYTS
+322 TFTGFHPWGYTS
-334 FDAYFRDVDTQTG
+334 FDAYYRDVETQTG
-347 EVRFVSSDDAALF
+347 EMRFVSSDSAALF
-360 NGKTNWTVGAFYKG
+360 DGMTDWTIGLFYKS

-380 RQYTYLN
+380 RQYTYL
-387 GDYASEFAPTTT
+387 DSDFASEYTPTTT
-399 ALYLRTETRLQDDLT
+399 AIYAQTESRLNENLVLVAGLR
-414 LIAGVRAENYD
+414 VENYD
-425 FEFADNRGLT
+425 FDYADNNQLT
-435 RSNDTNMVGGKV
+435 RAFDTTMVGGKV
-447 ALQYTRGDHFYYGSI
+447 ALQYTQGDHFYYGSI
-462 SRGFKGPG
+462 SRGYKGAG
-470 FNPDN
+470 FNPDS
-475 RVNEDQR
+475 RVNDNQR

-496 KGPLLVSNL
+496 KGPLFTPDLI
-505 TARAAI
+505 ARAAI
-511 FYMDRTDTQVSDFD
+511 FYMDRKDTQVSDFD
-525 VITRED
+525 VITRDD

-556 WLASDVW
+556 WIASDAW
-563 QISASAGYLSA
+563 QLDASVGYLSA

-580 LADGTVVDEQRQA
+580 LADGTEVSEQRQA
-593 QAPKWTGN
+593 QSPKWTAN

-610 AITWRVDIDYKD
+610 NMLLRVDVDYKS

-631 VTAPSTTLVNS
+631 VTSPSTTLVNS
-642 EIVFVNGNWQT
+642 EIVVLHGDWQT
-653 SVWVQNAFDREY
+653 SLWVQNAFDREY

-678 DEYAFEEPYYQLGNG
+678 DEYAFDEPYYQIGNG

-698 TAKYEF
+698 TVKYAF

>member
-1 MYKQFFTLSLVAS
+1 MYKTLFTLSLLANSVA
-14 SILGQASSALAQANV
+14 AYAQQTNV
-29 TENIQNDAEAAQ
+29 SNTLDSTPSD
-41 EIEKIVV
+41 IERVV
-48 TGDFRQTTLDQL
+48 VSGDFRQTTLDQL
-60 STSATILGQERLRS
+60 SSSATILDQERLRS

-100 FIQIRGIGERS
+100 FVQIRGIGERS

-124 TDEFDFSGLA
+124 VDEFDFSGLA
-134 AAGIIFDT
+134 AAGLIFDT

-168 SNDVGSSAPDYVE
+168 SNDVGSDVPDYVE
-181 ARVGN
+181 ARIGN
-186 KDSYRVEAA
+186 KESYRIEGA
-195 TGDDINANWG
+195 TGDDINTDWG

-215 DGFVENTFLNRDDT
+215 DGFVENTFLNRSDT
-229 NNIDETAMRVAV
+229 ANIDETALRFAV
-241 EGNVDKNTT
+241 EGSVDERTT
-250 LALAY
+250 LALTY

-260 DNGYDAFSLDNDNR
+260 DNGYDAFSLDNDNK

-294 TTATRAGDLIVIA
+294 TTNTAAGDFILIA

-322 TFTGFHPFGYTS
+322 TFTGFHPWGYTS
-334 FDAYFRDVDTQTG
+334 FDAYYRDVETQTG
-347 EVRFVSSDDAALF
+347 EMRFVSSDSAALF
-360 NGKTNWTVGAFYKG
+360 DGMTDWTIGVFYKS

-380 RQYTYLN
+380 RQYTYL
-387 GDYASEFAPTTT
+387 DSDFASEYTPTTT
-399 ALYLRTETRLQDDLT
+399 AIYAQTESRLNENLVLVAGLR
-414 LIAGVRAENYD
+414 VENYD
-425 FEFADNRGLT
+425 FDYADNNQLT
-435 RSNDTNMVGGKV
+435 RAFDTTMVGGKV
-447 ALQYTRGDHFYYGSI
+447 ALQYTQGNHFYYGSI
-462 SRGFKGPG
+462 SRGYKGAG
-470 FNPDN
+470 FNPDS
-475 RVNEDQR
+475 RVNDNQR

-496 KGPLLVSNL
+496 KGPLFTPDLI
-505 TARAAI
+505 ARAAI
-511 FYMDRTDTQVSDFD
+511 FYMDRKDTQVSDFD
-525 VITRED
+525 VITRDD

-556 WLASDVW
+556 WIASDAW
-563 QISASAGYLSA
+563 QLDASVGYLSA

-580 LADGTVVDEQRQA
+580 LADGTEVSEQRQA
-593 QAPKWTGN
+593 QSPKWTAN

-610 AITWRVDIDYKD
+610 NMLWRVDVDYKS

-631 VTAPSTTLVNS
+631 VTSPSTTLVNS
-642 EIVFVNGNWQT
+642 EIMVLHGDWQT
-653 SVWVQNAFDREY
+653 SLWVQNAFDREY

-678 DEYAFEEPYYQLGNG
+678 DEYAFDEPYYQIGNG

-698 TAKYEF
+698 TVKYAF

>member
-1 MYKQFFTLSLVAS
+1 MYKTFFTLSLLAS
-14 SILGQASSALAQANV
+14 SIAAYAQQANV
-29 TENIQNDAEAAQ
+29 SNTSDNTPSD
-41 EIEKIVV
+41 IERVV
-48 TGDFRQTTLDQL
+48 VSGDFRQTTLDQL
-60 STSATILGQERLRS
+60 SASATILDQERLRS

-100 FIQIRGIGERS
+100 FVQIRGIGERS

-124 TDEFDFSGLA
+124 VDEFDFSGLA
-134 AAGIIFDT
+134 AAGLIFDT

-168 SNDVGSSAPDYVE
+168 SNDVGSDAPDYVE
-181 ARVGN
+181 ARIGN
-186 KDSYRVEAA
+186 KESYRIEGA
-195 TGDDINANWG
+195 TGDDINTDWG

-215 DGFVENTFLNRDDT
+215 DGFVENTFLNRSDT
-229 NNIDETAMRVAV
+229 GNIDETALRFAV
-241 EGNVDKNTT
+241 EGSVDERTT
-250 LALAY
+250 LALTY

-260 DNGYDAFSLDNDNR
+260 DNGYDAFSLDNDNK

-294 TTATRAGDLIVIA
+294 TTNTTAGDFILIA

-322 TFTGFHPFGYTS
+322 TFTGFHPWGYTS
-334 FDAYFRDVDTQTG
+334 FDAYYRDVETQTG
-347 EVRFVSSDDAALF
+347 EMRFVSSDSAALF
-360 NGKTNWTVGAFYKG
+360 DGMTDWTLGVFYKS

-380 RQYTYLN
+380 RQYTYL
-387 GDYASEFAPTTT
+387 DSDFASEYTPTTT
-399 ALYLRTETRLQDDLT
+399 AIYVQTESRLNENLVLVAGLR
-414 LIAGVRAENYD
+414 VENYD
-425 FEFADNRGLT
+425 FDYADNNQLT
-435 RSNDTNMVGGKV
+435 RAFDTTMVGGKV
-447 ALQYTRGDHFYYGSI
+447 ALQYTQGDHFYYGSI
-462 SRGFKGPG
+462 SRGYKGAG
-470 FNPDN
+470 FNPDS
-475 RVNEDQR
+475 RVNDNQR

-496 KGPLLVSNL
+496 KGPLLTPDL
-505 TARAAI
+505 IARAAI
-511 FYMDRTDTQVSDFD
+511 FYMDRKDTQVSDFD
-525 VITRED
+525 VITRDD

-556 WLASDVW
+556 WIASDAW
-563 QISASAGYLSA
+563 QLDASVGYLSA

-580 LADGTVVDEQRQA
+580 LADGTEVSEQRQA
-593 QAPKWTGN
+593 QSPKWTAN

-610 AITWRVDIDYKD
+610 SMLWRVDVDYKS

-631 VTAPSTTLVNS
+631 VTSPSTTLVNS
-642 EIVFVNGNWQT
+642 EIVVLHGDWQT
-653 SVWVQNAFDREY
+653 SLWVQNAFDREY

-678 DEYAFEEPYYQLGNG
+678 DEYAFDEPYYQIGNG

-698 TAKYEF
+698 TVKYAF

>member
-1 MYKQFFTLSLVAS
+1 MYKTLFTLSLLAS
-14 SILGQASSALAQANV
+14 SIAAYAQQTNV
-29 TENIQNDAEAAQ
+29 SNTSDSTPSD
-41 EIEKIVV
+41 IERVIVS
-48 TGDFRQTTLDQL
+48 GDFRQTTLDQL
-60 STSATILGQERLRS
+60 SASATILDQERLRS

-100 FIQIRGIGERS
+100 FVQIRGIGERS

-124 TDEFDFSGLA
+124 VDEFDFSGLA
-134 AAGIIFDT
+134 AAGLIFDT

-168 SNDVGSSAPDYVE
+168 SNNVGGEAPDYVE
-181 ARVGN
+181 ARIGN
-186 KDSYRVEAA
+186 KDSYRIEGA
-195 TGDDINANWG
+195 TGDDINSDWG

-215 DGFVENTFLNRDDT
+215 DGFVENTFLDRSDT
-229 NNIDETAMRVAV
+229 NNIDETALRFAV
-241 EGNVDKNTT
+241 EGSVDERTT
-250 LALAY
+250 LALTY

-260 DNGYDAFSLDNDNR
+260 DNGYDAFSLDNDNK

-294 TTATRAGDLIVIA
+294 TTSTAAGDLILIA

-322 TFTGFHPFGYTS
+322 TFTGFHPWGYTS
-334 FDAYFRDVDTQTG
+334 FDAYYRDVETQTG
-347 EVRFVSSDDAALF
+347 ELRFVSSDSAALF
-360 NGKTNWTVGAFYKG
+360 DGMTDWTIGVFYKN

-380 RQYTYLN
+380 RQYTYL
-387 GDYASEFAPTTT
+387 DSDFASEYTPTTT
-399 ALYLRTETRLQDDLT
+399 AIYAQTESRLNENLVLVAGLR
-414 LIAGVRAENYD
+414 VENYD
-425 FEFADNRGLT
+425 FDYADNNQLT
-435 RSNDTNMVGGKV
+435 RAFDTTMVGGKV
-447 ALQYTRGDHFYYGSI
+447 ALQYTQGEHFYYGSI
-462 SRGFKGPG
+462 SRGYKGAG
-470 FNPDN
+470 FNPDS
-475 RVNEDQR
+475 RVNDDQR

-496 KGPLLVSNL
+496 KGPLLTPDL
-505 TARAAI
+505 IARAAI
-511 FYMDRTDTQVSDFD
+511 FYMERKDTQVSDFD
-525 VITRED
+525 VITRDD

-556 WLASDVW
+556 WIASDAW
-563 QISASAGYLSA
+563 QLDASVGYLSA

-580 LADGTVVDEQRQA
+580 LADGTEVSEQRQA
-593 QAPKWTGN
+593 QSPKWTAN

-610 AITWRVDIDYKD
+610 NMLWRVDVDYKS

-631 VTAPSTTLVNS
+631 VTSPSTTLVNS
-642 EIVFVNGNWQT
+642 EIVVLHGDWQT
-653 SVWVQNAFDREY
+653 SLWVQNAFDREY

-678 DEYAFEEPYYQLGNG
+678 DEYAFDEPYYQIGNG

-698 TAKYEF
+698 TVKYAF

>member
-1 MYKQFFTLSLVAS
+1 MYKTLFTLSLLAS
-14 SILGQASSALAQANV
+14 SVAAYAQQTNV
-29 TENIQNDAEAAQ
+29 SNTSDSTPSD
-41 EIEKIVV
+41 IERVIVS
-48 TGDFRQTTLDQL
+48 GDFRQTTLDQL
-60 STSATILGQERLRS
+60 SASATILDQERLRS

-100 FIQIRGIGERS
+100 FVQIRGIGERS

-124 TDEFDFSGLA
+124 VDEFDFSGLA
-134 AAGIIFDT
+134 AAGLIFDT

-168 SNDVGSSAPDYVE
+168 SNDVGSDAPDYVE
-181 ARVGN
+181 ARIGN
-186 KDSYRVEAA
+186 KESYRIEGA
-195 TGDDINANWG
+195 TGDDINTDWG

-215 DGFVENTFLNRDDT
+215 DGFVENTFLNRSDT
-229 NNIDETAMRVAV
+229 ANIDETALRFAV
-241 EGNVDKNTT
+241 EGSVDERTT
-250 LALAY
+250 LALTY

-260 DNGYDAFSLDNDNR
+260 DNGYDAFSLDNDNK

-294 TTATRAGDLIVIA
+294 TTNTAAGDFILIA

-322 TFTGFHPFGYTS
+322 TFTGFHPWGYTS
-334 FDAYFRDVDTQTG
+334 FDAYYRDVETQTG
-347 EVRFVSSDDAALF
+347 EMRFVSSDSAALF
-360 NGKTNWTVGAFYKG
+360 DGMTDWTIGVFYKS

-380 RQYTYLN
+380 RQYTYL
-387 GDYASEFAPTTT
+387 DSDFASEYTPTTT
-399 ALYLRTETRLQDDLT
+399 AIYAQTESRLNENLVLVAGLR
-414 LIAGVRAENYD
+414 VENYD
-425 FEFADNRGLT
+425 FDYTDNNQLT
-435 RSNDTNMVGGKV
+435 RAFDTTMVGGKV
-447 ALQYTRGDHFYYGSI
+447 ALQYTQGDHFYYGSI
-462 SRGFKGPG
+462 SRGYKGAG
-470 FNPDN
+470 FNPDS
-475 RVNEDQR
+475 RVNDNQR

-496 KGPLLVSNL
+496 KGPLFTPDLI
-505 TARAAI
+505 ARAAI
-511 FYMDRTDTQVSDFD
+511 FYMDRKDTQVSDFD
-525 VITRED
+525 VITRDD

-556 WLASDVW
+556 WIASDAW
-563 QISASAGYLSA
+563 QLDASVGYLSA

-580 LADGTVVDEQRQA
+580 LADGTEVSEQRQA
-593 QAPKWTGN
+593 QSPKWTAN

-610 AITWRVDIDYKD
+610 NMLWRVDVDYKS

-631 VTAPSTTLVNS
+631 VTSPSTTLVNS
-642 EIVFVNGNWQT
+642 EIVVLHGDWQT
-653 SVWVQNAFDREY
+653 SLWVQNAFDREY

-678 DEYAFEEPYYQLGNG
+678 DEYAFDEPYYQIGNG

-698 TAKYEF
+698 TVKYAF

>member
-1 MYKQFFTLSLVAS
+1 MYKTLFTLSLLAS
-14 SILGQASSALAQANV
+14 SVAAYAQQTNV
-29 TENIQNDAEAAQ
+29 SNTSDSTPSD
-41 EIEKIVV
+41 IERVIVS
-48 TGDFRQTTLDQL
+48 GDFRQTTLDQL
-60 STSATILGQERLRS
+60 SASATILDQERLRS

-100 FIQIRGIGERS
+100 FVQIRGIGERS

-124 TDEFDFSGLA
+124 VDEFDFSGLA
-134 AAGIIFDT
+134 AAGLIFDT

-168 SNDVGSSAPDYVE
+168 SNDVGSDAPDYVE
-181 ARVGN
+181 ARIGN
-186 KDSYRVEAA
+186 KESYRIEGA
-195 TGDDINANWG
+195 TGDDINTDWG

-215 DGFVENTFLNRDDT
+215 DGFVENTFLNRSDT
-229 NNIDETAMRVAV
+229 ANIDETALRFAV
-241 EGNVDKNTT
+241 EGSVDERTT
-250 LALAY
+250 LALTY

-260 DNGYDAFSLDNDNR
+260 DNGYDAFSLDNDNK

-294 TTATRAGDLIVIA
+294 TTNTAAGDFILIA

-322 TFTGFHPFGYTS
+322 TFTGFHPWGYTS
-334 FDAYFRDVDTQTG
+334 FDAYFRDVETQTG
-347 EVRFVSSDDAALF
+347 EMRFVSSDSAALF
-360 NGKTNWTVGAFYKG
+360 DGMTDWTIGVFYKS

-380 RQYTYLN
+380 RQYTYL
-387 GDYASEFAPTTT
+387 DSDFASEYTPTTT
-399 ALYLRTETRLQDDLT
+399 AIYAQTESRLNENLVLVAGLR
-414 LIAGVRAENYD
+414 VENYD
-425 FEFADNRGLT
+425 FDYADNNQLT
-435 RSNDTNMVGGKV
+435 RAFDTTMVGGKV
-447 ALQYTRGDHFYYGSI
+447 ALQYTQGNHFYYGSI
-462 SRGFKGPG
+462 SRGYKGAG
-470 FNPDN
+470 FNPDS
-475 RVNEDQR
+475 RVNDNQR

-496 KGPLLVSNL
+496 KGPLLTPDL
-505 TARAAI
+505 IARAAI
-511 FYMDRTDTQVSDFD
+511 FYMDRKDTQVSDFD
-525 VITRED
+525 VITRDD

-556 WLASDVW
+556 WIASDAW
-563 QISASAGYLSA
+563 QLDASVGYLSA

-580 LADGTVVDEQRQA
+580 LADGTEVSEQRQA
-593 QAPKWTGN
+593 QSPKWTAN

-610 AITWRVDIDYKD
+610 NMLWRVDVDYKS

-631 VTAPSTTLVNS
+631 VTSPSTTLVNS
-642 EIVFVNGNWQT
+642 EIVVLHGDWQT
-653 SVWVQNAFDREY
+653 SLWVQNAFDREY

-678 DEYAFEEPYYQLGNG
+678 DEYAFDEPYYQIGNG

-698 TAKYEF
+698 TVKYAF

>member
-1 MYKQFFTLSLVAS
+1 MYKTLFTLSLLAS
-14 SILGQASSALAQANV
+14 SVAAYAQQANV
-29 TENIQNDAEAAQ
+29 SNTSDSTPSD
-41 EIEKIVV
+41 IERVV
-48 TGDFRQTTLDQL
+48 VSGDFRQTTLDQL
-60 STSATILGQERLRS
+60 SASATILDQERLRS

-100 FIQIRGIGERS
+100 FVQIRGIGERS

-124 TDEFDFSGLA
+124 VDEFDFSGLA
-134 AAGIIFDT
+134 AAGLIFDT

-168 SNDVGSSAPDYVE
+168 SNDVGSDAPDYVE
-181 ARVGN
+181 ARIGN
-186 KDSYRVEAA
+186 KESYRIEGA
-195 TGDDINANWG
+195 TGDDINTDWG

-215 DGFVENTFLNRDDT
+215 EGFVENTFLNRSDT
-229 NNIDETAMRVAV
+229 ANIEETALRFAV
-241 EGNVDKNTT
+241 EGSVDERTT
-250 LALAY
+250 LALTY

-260 DNGYDAFSLDNDNR
+260 DNGYDAFSLDNDNK

-294 TTATRAGDLIVIA
+294 TTNTAAGDFILIA

-322 TFTGFHPFGYTS
+322 TFTGFHPWGYTS
-334 FDAYFRDVDTQTG
+334 FDAYYRDVETQTG
-347 EVRFVSSDDAALF
+347 EMRFVSSDSAALF
-360 NGKTNWTVGAFYKG
+360 DGMTDWTIGVFYKS

-380 RQYTYLN
+380 RQYTYL
-387 GDYASEFAPTTT
+387 DSDFASEYTPTTT
-399 ALYLRTETRLQDDLT
+399 AIYAQTESRLNENLVLVAGLR
-414 LIAGVRAENYD
+414 VENYD
-425 FEFADNRGLT
+425 FDYADNNQLT
-435 RSNDTNMVGGKV
+435 RAFDTTMVGGKV
-447 ALQYTRGDHFYYGSI
+447 ALQYTQGNHFYYGSI
-462 SRGFKGPG
+462 SRGYKGAG
-470 FNPDN
+470 FNPDS
-475 RVNEDQR
+475 RVNDNQR
-482 FFDEEYNWNYEVGV
+482 FFDEEYNWNYEIGV
-496 KGPLLVSNL
+496 KGPLLTPDL
-505 TARAAI
+505 IARAAI
-511 FYMDRTDTQVSDFD
+511 FYMDRKDTQVSDFD
-525 VITRED
+525 VITRDD

-556 WLASDVW
+556 WIASDAW
-563 QISASAGYLSA
+563 QLDASVGYLSA

-580 LADGTVVDEQRQA
+580 LADGTEVSEQRQA
-593 QAPKWTGN
+593 QSPKWTAN

-610 AITWRVDIDYKD
+610 NMLWRVDVDYKS

-631 VTAPSTTLVNS
+631 VTSPSTTLVNS
-642 EIVFVNGNWQT
+642 EIVVLHGDWQT
-653 SVWVQNAFDREY
+653 SLWVQNAFDREY

-678 DEYAFEEPYYQLGNG
+678 DEYAFDEPYYQIGNG

-698 TAKYEF
+698 TVKYAF

>member
-1 MYKQFFTLSLVAS
+1 MYKTLFTLSLLAS
-14 SILGQASSALAQANV
+14 SVAAYAQQTNV
-29 TENIQNDAEAAQ
+29 SNTSDSTPSD
-41 EIEKIVV
+41 IERVIVS
-48 TGDFRQTTLDQL
+48 GDFRQTTLDQL
-60 STSATILGQERLRS
+60 SASATILDQERLRS

-100 FIQIRGIGERS
+100 FVQIRGIGERS

-124 TDEFDFSGLA
+124 VDEFDFSGLA
-134 AAGIIFDT
+134 AAGLIFDT

-168 SNDVGSSAPDYVE
+168 SNDVGSDAPDYVE
-181 ARVGN
+181 ARIGN
-186 KDSYRVEAA
+186 KESYRIEGA
-195 TGDDINANWG
+195 TGDDINTDWG

-215 DGFVENTFLNRDDT
+215 DGFVENTFLNRSDT
-229 NNIDETAMRVAV
+229 ANIDETALRFAV
-241 EGNVDKNTT
+241 EGSVDERTT
-250 LALAY
+250 LALTY

-260 DNGYDAFSLDNDNR
+260 DNGYDAFSLDNDNK

-294 TTATRAGDLIVIA
+294 TTNTAAGDFILIA

-322 TFTGFHPFGYTS
+322 TFTGFHPWGYTS
-334 FDAYFRDVDTQTG
+334 FDAYYRDVETQTG
-347 EVRFVSSDDAALF
+347 EMRFVSSDSAALF
-360 NGKTNWTVGAFYKG
+360 DGMTDWTIGLFYKS

-380 RQYTYLN
+380 RQYTYL
-387 GDYASEFAPTTT
+387 DSDFASEYTPTTT
-399 ALYLRTETRLQDDLT
+399 AIYAQTESRLNENLVLVAGLR
-414 LIAGVRAENYD
+414 VENYD
-425 FEFADNRGLT
+425 FDYADNNQLT
-435 RSNDTNMVGGKV
+435 RAFDTTMVGGKV
-447 ALQYTRGDHFYYGSI
+447 ALQYTQGDHFYYGSI
-462 SRGFKGPG
+462 SRGYKGAG
-470 FNPDN
+470 FNPDS
-475 RVNEDQR
+475 RVNDNQR

-496 KGPLLVSNL
+496 KGPLLTPDL
-505 TARAAI
+505 IARAAI
-511 FYMDRTDTQVSDFD
+511 FYMDRKDTQVSDFD
-525 VITRED
+525 VITRDD

-556 WLASDVW
+556 WIASDAW
-563 QISASAGYLSA
+563 QLDASVGYLSA

-580 LADGTVVDEQRQA
+580 LADGTEVSEQRQA
-593 QAPKWTGN
+593 QSPKWTAN

-610 AITWRVDIDYKD
+610 NMLWRVDVDYKS

-631 VTAPSTTLVNS
+631 VTSPSTTLVNS
-642 EIVFVNGNWQT
+642 EIVVLHGDWQT
-653 SVWVQNAFDREY
+653 SLWVLNAFDREY

-678 DEYAFEEPYYQLGNG
+678 DEYAFDEPYYQIGNG

-698 TAKYEF
+698 TVKYAF

>member
-1 MYKQFFTLSLVAS
+1 MYKTLFTLSLLAS
-14 SILGQASSALAQANV
+14 SVAAYAQQTNV
-29 TENIQNDAEAAQ
+29 SNTSDSTPSD
-41 EIEKIVV
+41 IERVIVS
-48 TGDFRQTTLDQL
+48 GDFRQTTLDQL
-60 STSATILGQERLRS
+60 SASATILDQERLRS

-100 FIQIRGIGERS
+100 FVQIRGIGERS

-124 TDEFDFSGLA
+124 VDEFDFSGLA
-134 AAGIIFDT
+134 AAGLIFDT

-168 SNDVGSSAPDYVE
+168 SNDVGSDAPDYVE
-181 ARVGN
+181 ARIGN
-186 KDSYRVEAA
+186 KESYRIEGA
-195 TGDDINANWG
+195 TGDDINTDWG

-215 DGFVENTFLNRDDT
+215 DGFVENTFLNRSDT
-229 NNIDETAMRVAV
+229 ANIDETALRFAV
-241 EGNVDKNTT
+241 EGSVDERTT
-250 LALAY
+250 LALTY

-260 DNGYDAFSLDNDNR
+260 DNGYDAFSLDNDNK

-294 TTATRAGDLIVIA
+294 TTNTAAGDFILIA

-322 TFTGFHPFGYTS
+322 TFTGFHPWGYTS
-334 FDAYFRDVDTQTG
+334 FDAYYRDVETQTG
-347 EVRFVSSDDAALF
+347 EMRFVSSDSAALF
-360 NGKTNWTVGAFYKG
+360 DGMTDWTIGVFYKN

-380 RQYTYLN
+380 RQYTYL
-387 GDYASEFAPTTT
+387 DSDFASEYTPTTT
-399 ALYLRTETRLQDDLT
+399 AIYAQTESRLNENLVLVAGLR
-414 LIAGVRAENYD
+414 VENYD
-425 FEFADNRGLT
+425 FDYADNNQLT
-435 RSNDTNMVGGKV
+435 RAFDTTMVGGKI
-447 ALQYTRGDHFYYGSI
+447 ALQYTQGDHFYYGSI
-462 SRGFKGPG
+462 SRGYKGAG
-470 FNPDN
+470 FNPDS
-475 RVNEDQR
+475 RVNDNQR

-496 KGPLLVSNL
+496 KGPLLTPDL
-505 TARAAI
+505 IARAAI
-511 FYMDRTDTQVSDFD
+511 FYMDRKDTQVSDFD
-525 VITRED
+525 VITRDD

-536 VDIIDNADLGT
+536 VDIIDNADLAT

-556 WLASDVW
+556 WIASDAW
-563 QISASAGYLSA
+563 QLDASVGYLSA

-580 LADGTVVDEQRQA
+580 LADGTEVSEQRQA
-593 QAPKWTGN
+593 QSPKWTAN

-610 AITWRVDIDYKD
+610 NMLWRVDVDYKS

-631 VTAPSTTLVNS
+631 VTSPSTTLVNS
-642 EIVFVNGNWQT
+642 EVVVLHGDWQT
-653 SVWVQNAFDREY
+653 SLWVQNAFDREY

-678 DEYAFEEPYYQLGNG
+678 DEYAFDEPYYQIGNG

-698 TAKYEF
+698 TVKYAF

>member
-1 MYKQFFTLSLVAS
+1 MYKTLFTLSLLANSVA
-14 SILGQASSALAQANV
+14 AYAQQTNV
-29 TENIQNDAEAAQ
+29 SNTSDSTPSD
-41 EIEKIVV
+41 IERVIVS
-48 TGDFRQTTLDQL
+48 GDFRQTTLDQL
-60 STSATILGQERLRS
+60 SASATILDQERLRS

-100 FIQIRGIGERS
+100 FVQIRGIGERS

-124 TDEFDFSGLA
+124 VDEFDFSGLA
-134 AAGIIFDT
+134 AAGLIFDT

-168 SNDVGSSAPDYVE
+168 SNDVGSDAPDYVE
-181 ARVGN
+181 ARIGN
-186 KDSYRVEAA
+186 KESYRIEGA
-195 TGDDINANWG
+195 TGDDINTDWG

-215 DGFVENTFLNRDDT
+215 DGFVENTFLNRSDT
-229 NNIDETAMRVAV
+229 ANIDETALRFAV
-241 EGNVDKNTT
+241 EGSVDERTT
-250 LALAY
+250 LALTY

-260 DNGYDAFSLDNDNR
+260 DNGYDAFSLDNDNK

-294 TTATRAGDLIVIA
+294 TTNTAAGDFILIA

-322 TFTGFHPFGYTS
+322 TFTGFHPWGYTS
-334 FDAYFRDVDTQTG
+334 FDAYYRDVETQTG
-347 EVRFVSSDDAALF
+347 EMRFVSSDSAALF
-360 NGKTNWTVGAFYKG
+360 DGMTDWTIGVFYKS

-380 RQYTYLN
+380 RQYTYL
-387 GDYASEFAPTTT
+387 DSDFASEYTPTTT
-399 ALYLRTETRLQDDLT
+399 AIYAQTESRLNENLVLVAGLR
-414 LIAGVRAENYD
+414 VENYD
-425 FEFADNRGLT
+425 FDYADNNQLT
-435 RSNDTNMVGGKV
+435 RAFDTTMVGGKV
-447 ALQYTRGDHFYYGSI
+447 ALQYTQGNHFYYGSI
-462 SRGFKGPG
+462 SRGYKGAG
-470 FNPDN
+470 FNPDS
-475 RVNEDQR
+475 RVNDNQR

-496 KGPLLVSNL
+496 KGPLFTPDLI
-505 TARAAI
+505 ARAAI
-511 FYMDRTDTQVSDFD
+511 FYMDRKDTQVSDFD
-525 VITRED
+525 VITRDD

-556 WLASDVW
+556 WIASDAW
-563 QISASAGYLSA
+563 QLDASVGYLSA

-580 LADGTVVDEQRQA
+580 LADGTEVSEQRQA
-593 QAPKWTGN
+593 QSPKWTAN

-610 AITWRVDIDYKD
+610 KMLWRVDVDYKS

-631 VTAPSTTLVNS
+631 VTSPSTTLVNS
-642 EIVFVNGNWQT
+642 EIVVLHGDWQT
-653 SVWVQNAFDREY
+653 SLWVQNAFDREY

-678 DEYAFEEPYYQLGNG
+678 DEYAFDEPYYQIGNG

-698 TAKYEF
+698 TVKYAF

>member
-1 MYKQFFTLSLVAS
+1 MYKTLFTLSLLAS
-14 SILGQASSALAQANV
+14 SVAAYAQQTNV
-29 TENIQNDAEAAQ
+29 SNTSDSTPSD
-41 EIEKIVV
+41 IERVIVS
-48 TGDFRQTTLDQL
+48 GDFRQTTLDQL
-60 STSATILGQERLRS
+60 SASATILDQERLRS

-100 FIQIRGIGERS
+100 FVQIRGIGERS

-124 TDEFDFSGLA
+124 VDEFDFSGLA
-134 AAGIIFDT
+134 AAGLIFDT

-168 SNDVGSSAPDYVE
+168 SNDVGSDAPDYVE
-181 ARVGN
+181 ARIGN
-186 KDSYRVEAA
+186 KESYRIEGA
-195 TGDDINANWG
+195 TGDDINTDWG

-215 DGFVENTFLNRDDT
+215 DGFVENTFLNRSDT
-229 NNIDETAMRVAV
+229 ANIDETALRFAV
-241 EGNVDKNTT
+241 EGSVDERTT
-250 LALAY
+250 LALTY

-260 DNGYDAFSLDNDNR
+260 DNGYDAFSLDNDNK

-294 TTATRAGDLIVIA
+294 TTNTAAGDFILIA

-322 TFTGFHPFGYTS
+322 TFTGFHPWGYTS
-334 FDAYFRDVDTQTG
+334 FDAYFRDVETQTG
-347 EVRFVSSDDAALF
+347 EMRFVSSDSAALF
-360 NGKTNWTVGAFYKG
+360 DGMTDWTIGVFYKS

-380 RQYTYLN
+380 RQYTYL
-387 GDYASEFAPTTT
+387 DSDFASEYTPTTT
-399 ALYLRTETRLQDDLT
+399 AIYAQTESRLNENLVLVAGLR
-414 LIAGVRAENYD
+414 VENYD
-425 FEFADNRGLT
+425 FDYADNNQLT
-435 RSNDTNMVGGKV
+435 RAFDTTMVGGKV
-447 ALQYTRGDHFYYGSI
+447 ALQYTQGDHFYYGSI
-462 SRGFKGPG
+462 SRGYKGAG
-470 FNPDN
+470 FNPDS
-475 RVNEDQR
+475 RVNDNQR
-482 FFDEEYNWNYEVGV
+482 FFDEEYNWNYEIGV
-496 KGPLLVSNL
+496 KGPLLTPDL
-505 TARAAI
+505 IARAAI
-511 FYMDRTDTQVSDFD
+511 FYMDRKDTQVSDFD
-525 VITRED
+525 VITRDD

-556 WLASDVW
+556 WIASDAW
-563 QISASAGYLSA
+563 QLDASVGYLSA

-580 LADGTVVDEQRQA
+580 LADGTEVSEQRQA
-593 QAPKWTGN
+593 QSPKWTAN

-610 AITWRVDIDYKD
+610 NMLWRVDVDYKS

-631 VTAPSTTLVNS
+631 VTSPSTTLVNS
-642 EIVFVNGNWQT
+642 EIVVLHGDWQT
-653 SVWVQNAFDREY
+653 SLWVQNAFDREY

-678 DEYAFEEPYYQLGNG
+678 DEYAFDEPYYQIGNG

-698 TAKYEF
+698 TVKYAF

>member
-1 MYKQFFTLSLVAS
+1 MYKTLFTLSLLSSSVA
-14 SILGQASSALAQANV
+14 AY
-29 TENIQNDAEAAQ
+29 AQ
-41 EIEKIVV
+41 ETNVSNSLNSTPTDIERVVV

-60 STSATILGQERLRS
+60 SASATILDQTRLRS

-100 FIQIRGIGERS
+100 FVQIRGIGERS

-124 TDEFDFSGLA
+124 VDEFDFSGLA
-134 AAGIIFDT
+134 AAGLIFDT

-168 SNDVGSSAPDYVE
+168 SNNVGSDGPDYVE
-181 ARVGN
+181 ARIGN
-186 KDSYRVEAA
+186 KDSYRIEGA
-195 TGDDINANWG
+195 TGDDINSGWG
-205 YRVALVHNRS
+205 YRVALVHDRS
-215 DGFVENTFLNRDDT
+215 DGFVENTFLGRSDT
-229 NNIDETAMRVAV
+229 NNIDETALRFAV
-241 EGNVDKNTT
+241 EGSVDERTT
-250 LALAY
+250 LALTY

-260 DNGYDAFSLDNDNR
+260 DNGYDAFSLDNDNK

-294 TTATRAGDLIVIA
+294 TTSTAAGDLILIA

-322 TFTGFHPFGYTS
+322 TFTGFHPWGYTS
-334 FDAYFRDVDTQTG
+334 FDAYYRDVETQTG
-347 EVRFVSSDDAALF
+347 ELRFVSSDSAALF
-360 NGKTNWTVGAFYKG
+360 NGMTDWTLGVFYKN

-380 RQYTYLN
+380 RQYTYL
-387 GDYASEFAPTTT
+387 DSDFASEYTPTTT
-399 ALYLRTETRLQDDLT
+399 AIYAQTESRLNDNLVLVAGLR
-414 LIAGVRAENYD
+414 VENYD
-425 FEFADNRGLT
+425 FDYADNNQLT
-435 RSNDTNMVGGKV
+435 RAFDTTMVGGKV
-447 ALQYTRGDHFYYGSI
+447 ALQYTQGEHFYYGSI
-462 SRGFKGPG
+462 SRGYKGAG
-470 FNPDN
+470 FNPDS
-475 RVNEDQR
+475 RVNDDQR
-482 FFDEEYNWNYEVGV
+482 FFGEEYNWNYEVGV
-496 KGPLLVSNL
+496 KGPLLTPDLV
-505 TARAAI
+505 ARAAI
-511 FYMDRTDTQVSDFD
+511 FYMDRKDTQVSDFD
-525 VITRED
+525 VITRDD

-556 WLASDVW
+556 WIASNAW
-563 QISASAGYLSA
+563 QLDASVGYLSA

-580 LADGTVVDEQRQA
+580 LADGTEVSEQRQA
-593 QAPKWTGN
+593 QSPKWTAN

-610 AITWRVDIDYKD
+610 DVLWRVDVDYKS

-642 EIVFVNGNWQT
+642 EIVVLRGDWQT
-653 SVWVQNAFDREY
+653 SLWIQNAFDREY

-678 DEYAFEEPYYQLGNG
+678 DEYAFEEPYYQIGNG
-693 RQFGV
+693 RQFGITV
-698 TAKYEF
+698 KYAF

>member
-1 MYKQFFTLSLVAS
+1 MYKTLFTLSLLAS
-14 SILGQASSALAQANV
+14 SVAAYAQQTNV
-29 TENIQNDAEAAQ
+29 SNTSDSTPSD
-41 EIEKIVV
+41 IERVIVS
-48 TGDFRQTTLDQL
+48 GDFRQTTLDQL
-60 STSATILGQERLRS
+60 SASATILDQERLRS

-100 FIQIRGIGERS
+100 FVQIRGIGERS

-124 TDEFDFSGLA
+124 VDEFDFSGLA
-134 AAGIIFDT
+134 AAGLIFDT

-168 SNDVGSSAPDYVE
+168 SNDVGSDAPDYVE
-181 ARVGN
+181 ARIGN
-186 KDSYRVEAA
+186 KESYRIEGA
-195 TGDDINANWG
+195 TGDDINTDWG

-215 DGFVENTFLNRDDT
+215 DGFVENTFLNRSDT
-229 NNIDETAMRVAV
+229 AKIDETALRFAV
-241 EGNVDKNTT
+241 EGSVDERTT
-250 LALAY
+250 LALTY

-260 DNGYDAFSLDNDNR
+260 DNGYDAFSLDNDNK

-294 TTATRAGDLIVIA
+294 TTNTAAGDFILIA

-322 TFTGFHPFGYTS
+322 TFTGFHPWGYTS
-334 FDAYFRDVDTQTG
+334 FDAYYRDVETQTG
-347 EVRFVSSDDAALF
+347 EMRFVSSDSAALF
-360 NGKTNWTVGAFYKG
+360 DGMTDWTIGLFYKS

-380 RQYTYLN
+380 RQYTYL
-387 GDYASEFAPTTT
+387 DSDFASEYTPTTT
-399 ALYLRTETRLQDDLT
+399 AIYAQTESRLNENLVLVAGLR
-414 LIAGVRAENYD
+414 VENYD
-425 FEFADNRGLT
+425 FDYADNNQLT
-435 RSNDTNMVGGKV
+435 RAFDTTMVGGKI
-447 ALQYTRGDHFYYGSI
+447 ALQYTQGDHFYYGSI
-462 SRGFKGPG
+462 SRGYKGAG
-470 FNPDN
+470 FNPDS
-475 RVNEDQR
+475 RVNDNQR

-496 KGPLLVSNL
+496 KGPLLTPDL
-505 TARAAI
+505 IARAAI
-511 FYMDRTDTQVSDFD
+511 FYMDRKDTQVSDFD
-525 VITRED
+525 VITRDD

-556 WLASDVW
+556 WIASDAW
-563 QISASAGYLSA
+563 QLDASVGYLSA

-580 LADGTVVDEQRQA
+580 LADGTEVSEQRQA
-593 QAPKWTGN
+593 QSPKWTAN
-601 LYSEYALTD
+601 LYSEYTLTD
-610 AITWRVDIDYKD
+610 NMLWRVDVDYKS

-631 VTAPSTTLVNS
+631 VTSPSTTLVNS
-642 EIVFVNGNWQT
+642 EIVVLHGDWQT
-653 SVWVQNAFDREY
+653 SLWVQNAFDREY

-678 DEYAFEEPYYQLGNG
+678 DEYAFDEPYYQIGNG

-698 TAKYEF
+698 TVKYAF

>member
-1 MYKQFFTLSLVAS
+1 MYKTLFTLSLLAS
-14 SILGQASSALAQANV
+14 SVAAYAQQTNV
-29 TENIQNDAEAAQ
+29 SNTSDSTPSD
-41 EIEKIVV
+41 IERVIVS
-48 TGDFRQTTLDQL
+48 GDFRQTTLDQL
-60 STSATILGQERLRS
+60 SASATILDQERLRS

-100 FIQIRGIGERS
+100 FVQIRGIGERS

-124 TDEFDFSGLA
+124 VDEFDFSGLA
-134 AAGIIFDT
+134 AAGLIFDT

-168 SNDVGSSAPDYVE
+168 SNDVGSDAPDYVE
-181 ARVGN
+181 ARIGN
-186 KDSYRVEAA
+186 KESYRIEGA
-195 TGDDINANWG
+195 TGDDINTDWG

-215 DGFVENTFLNRDDT
+215 DGFVENTFLNRSDT
-229 NNIDETAMRVAV
+229 ANIDETALRFAV
-241 EGNVDKNTT
+241 EGSVDERTT
-250 LALAY
+250 LALTY

-260 DNGYDAFSLDNDNR
+260 DNGYDAFSLDNDNK

-294 TTATRAGDLIVIA
+294 TTNTAAGDFILIA

-322 TFTGFHPFGYTS
+322 TFTGFHPWGYTS
-334 FDAYFRDVDTQTG
+334 FDAYYRDVETQTG
-347 EVRFVSSDDAALF
+347 EMRFVSSDSAALF
-360 NGKTNWTVGAFYKG
+360 DGMTDWTIGVFYKS

-380 RQYTYLN
+380 RQYTYL
-387 GDYASEFAPTTT
+387 DSDFASEYTPTTT
-399 ALYLRTETRLQDDLT
+399 AIYAQTESRLNENLVLVAGLRVES
-414 LIAGVRAENYD
+414 YD
-425 FEFADNRGLT
+425 FDYADNNQLT
-435 RSNDTNMVGGKV
+435 RAFDTTMVGGKV
-447 ALQYTRGDHFYYGSI
+447 ALQYTQGNHFYYGSI
-462 SRGFKGPG
+462 SRGYKGAG
-470 FNPDN
+470 FNPDS
-475 RVNEDQR
+475 RVNDNQR
-482 FFDEEYNWNYEVGV
+482 FFDEEYNWNYEIGV
-496 KGPLLVSNL
+496 KGPLLTPDL
-505 TARAAI
+505 IARAAI
-511 FYMDRTDTQVSDFD
+511 FYMDRKDTQVSDFD
-525 VITRED
+525 VITRDD

-556 WLASDVW
+556 WIASDAW
-563 QISASAGYLSA
+563 QLDVSVGYLSA

-580 LADGTVVDEQRQA
+580 LADGTEVSEQRQA
-593 QAPKWTGN
+593 QSPKWTAN

-610 AITWRVDIDYKD
+610 NMLWRVDVDYKS

-631 VTAPSTTLVNS
+631 VTSPSTTLVNS
-642 EIVFVNGNWQT
+642 EIVVLHGDWQT
-653 SVWVQNAFDREY
+653 SLWVQNAFDREY

-678 DEYAFEEPYYQLGNG
+678 DEYAFDEPYYQIGNG

-698 TAKYEF
+698 TVKYAF

>member
-1 MYKQFFTLSLVAS
+1 MYKTLFTLSLLAS
-14 SILGQASSALAQANV
+14 SVAAYAQQTNV
-29 TENIQNDAEAAQ
+29 SNTSDSTPSD
-41 EIEKIVV
+41 IERVIVS
-48 TGDFRQTTLDQL
+48 GDFRQTTLDQL
-60 STSATILGQERLRS
+60 SASATILDQERLRS

-100 FIQIRGIGERS
+100 FVQIRGIGERS

-124 TDEFDFSGLA
+124 VDEFDFSGLA
-134 AAGIIFDT
+134 AAGLIFDT

-168 SNDVGSSAPDYVE
+168 SNDVGSDAPDYVE
-181 ARVGN
+181 ARIGN
-186 KDSYRVEAA
+186 KESYRIEGA
-195 TGDDINANWG
+195 TGDDINTDWG

-215 DGFVENTFLNRDDT
+215 DGFVENTFLNRSDT
-229 NNIDETAMRVAV
+229 ANIDETALRFAV
-241 EGNVDKNTT
+241 EGSVDERTT
-250 LALAY
+250 LALTY

-260 DNGYDAFSLDNDNR
+260 DNGYDAFSLDNDNK

-294 TTATRAGDLIVIA
+294 TTNTAAGDFILIA

-322 TFTGFHPFGYTS
+322 TFTGFHPWGYTS
-334 FDAYFRDVDTQTG
+334 FDAYYRDVETQTG
-347 EVRFVSSDDAALF
+347 EMRFVSSDSAALF
-360 NGKTNWTVGAFYKG
+360 DGMTDWTIGLFYKS

-380 RQYTYLN
+380 RQYTYL
-387 GDYASEFAPTTT
+387 DSDFASEYTPTTT
-399 ALYLRTETRLQDDLT
+399 AIYAQTESRLNENLVLVAGLR
-414 LIAGVRAENYD
+414 VENYD
-425 FEFADNRGLT
+425 FDYADNNQLT
-435 RSNDTNMVGGKV
+435 RAFDTTMVGGKI
-447 ALQYTRGDHFYYGSI
+447 ALQYTQGDHFYYGSI
-462 SRGFKGPG
+462 SRGYKGAG
-470 FNPDN
+470 FNPDS
-475 RVNEDQR
+475 RVNDNQR

-496 KGPLLVSNL
+496 KGPLFTPDLI
-505 TARAAI
+505 ARAAI
-511 FYMDRTDTQVSDFD
+511 FYMDRKDTQVSDFD
-525 VITRED
+525 VITRDD

-556 WLASDVW
+556 WIASDAW
-563 QISASAGYLSA
+563 QLDASVGYLSA

-580 LADGTVVDEQRQA
+580 LADGTEVSEQRQA
-593 QAPKWTGN
+593 QSPKWTAN

-610 AITWRVDIDYKD
+610 NMLWRVDVDYKS

-631 VTAPSTTLVNS
+631 VTSPSTTLVNS
-642 EIVFVNGNWQT
+642 EIVVLHGDWQT
-653 SVWVQNAFDREY
+653 SLWVQNAFDREY

-678 DEYAFEEPYYQLGNG
+678 DEYAFDEPYYQIGNG

-698 TAKYEF
+698 TVKYAF

>member
-1 MYKQFFTLSLVAS
+1 MYKTLFTLSLLAS
-14 SILGQASSALAQANV
+14 SVAAYAQQTNV
-29 TENIQNDAEAAQ
+29 SNTSDSTPSD
-41 EIEKIVV
+41 IERVV
-48 TGDFRQTTLDQL
+48 VSGDFRQTTLDQL
-60 STSATILGQERLRS
+60 SASATILDQERLRS

-100 FIQIRGIGERS
+100 FVQIRGIGERS

-124 TDEFDFSGLA
+124 VDEFDFSGLA
-134 AAGIIFDT
+134 AAGLIFDT

-168 SNDVGSSAPDYVE
+168 SNDVGSDAPDYVE
-181 ARVGN
+181 ARIGN
-186 KDSYRVEAA
+186 KESYRIEGA
-195 TGDDINANWG
+195 TGDDINTDWG

-215 DGFVENTFLNRDDT
+215 DGFVENTFLNRSDT
-229 NNIDETAMRVAV
+229 AKIDETALRFAV
-241 EGNVDKNTT
+241 EGSVDERTT
-250 LALAY
+250 LALTY

-260 DNGYDAFSLDNDNR
+260 DNGYDAFSLDNDNK

-294 TTATRAGDLIVIA
+294 TTNTAAGDFILIA

-322 TFTGFHPFGYTS
+322 TFTGFHPWGYTS
-334 FDAYFRDVDTQTG
+334 FDAYYRDVETQTG
-347 EVRFVSSDDAALF
+347 EMRFVSSDSAALF
-360 NGKTNWTVGAFYKG
+360 DGMTDWTIGLFYKS

-380 RQYTYLN
+380 RQYTYL
-387 GDYASEFAPTTT
+387 DSDFASEYTPTTT
-399 ALYLRTETRLQDDLT
+399 AIYAQTESRLNENLVLVAGLR
-414 LIAGVRAENYD
+414 VENYD
-425 FEFADNRGLT
+425 FDYADNNQLT
-435 RSNDTNMVGGKV
+435 RAFDTTMVGGKV
-447 ALQYTRGDHFYYGSI
+447 ALQYTQGDHFYYGSI
-462 SRGFKGPG
+462 SRGYKGAG
-470 FNPDN
+470 FNPDS
-475 RVNEDQR
+475 RVNDNQR

-496 KGPLLVSNL
+496 KGPLFTPDLI
-505 TARAAI
+505 ARAAI
-511 FYMDRTDTQVSDFD
+511 FYMDRKDTQVSDFD
-525 VITRED
+525 VITRDD

-556 WLASDVW
+556 WIASDAW
-563 QISASAGYLSA
+563 QLDASVGYLSA

-580 LADGTVVDEQRQA
+580 LADGTEVSEQRQA
-593 QAPKWTGN
+593 QSPKWTAN

-610 AITWRVDIDYKD
+610 NMLWRVDVDYKS

-631 VTAPSTTLVNS
+631 VTSPSTTLVNS
-642 EIVFVNGNWQT
+642 EIVVLHGDWQT
-653 SVWVQNAFDREY
+653 SLWVQNAFDREY

-678 DEYAFEEPYYQLGNG
+678 DEYAFDEPYYQIGNG

-698 TAKYEF
+698 TVKYAF

>member
-1 MYKQFFTLSLVAS
+1 MYKTLFTLSLLSSSVA
-14 SILGQASSALAQANV
+14 AY
-29 TENIQNDAEAAQ
+29 AQ
-41 EIEKIVV
+41 ETNVSNSSNSTPTDIERVVV

-60 STSATILGQERLRS
+60 SASATILDQTRLRS

-100 FIQIRGIGERS
+100 FVQIRGIGERS

-124 TDEFDFSGLA
+124 VDEFDFSGLA
-134 AAGIIFDT
+134 AAGLIFDT

-168 SNDVGSSAPDYVE
+168 SNNVGSDGPDYVE
-181 ARVGN
+181 ARIGN
-186 KDSYRVEAA
+186 KDSYRIEGA
-195 TGDDINANWG
+195 TGDDINSDWG
-205 YRVALVHNRS
+205 YRVALVHDRS
-215 DGFVENTFLNRDDT
+215 DGFVENTFLGRSDT
-229 NNIDETAMRVAV
+229 NNIDETALRFAV
-241 EGNVDKNTT
+241 EGSVDERTT
-250 LALAY
+250 LALTY

-260 DNGYDAFSLDNDNR
+260 DNGYDAFSLDNDNK

-294 TTATRAGDLIVIA
+294 TTSTAAGDLILIA

-322 TFTGFHPFGYTS
+322 TFTGFHPWGYTS
-334 FDAYFRDVDTQTG
+334 FDAYYRDVETQTG
-347 EVRFVSSDDAALF
+347 ELRFVSSESAALF
-360 NGKTNWTVGAFYKG
+360 DGMTDWTLGVFYKN

-380 RQYTYLN
+380 RQYTYL
-387 GDYASEFAPTTT
+387 DSDFASEYTPTTT
-399 ALYLRTETRLQDDLT
+399 AIYAQTESRLNDNLVVVAGLR
-414 LIAGVRAENYD
+414 VENYD
-425 FEFADNRGLT
+425 FDYADNNQLT
-435 RSNDTNMVGGKV
+435 RAFDTTMVGGKV
-447 ALQYTRGDHFYYGSI
+447 ALQYTQGEHFYYGSI
-462 SRGFKGPG
+462 SRGYKGAG
-470 FNPDN
+470 FNPDS
-475 RVNEDQR
+475 RVNDDQR
-482 FFDEEYNWNYEVGV
+482 FFGEEYNWNYEVGV
-496 KGPLLVSNL
+496 KGPLLTPDLV
-505 TARAAI
+505 ARAAI
-511 FYMDRTDTQVSDFD
+511 FYMDRKDTQVSDFD
-525 VITRED
+525 VITRDD

-556 WLASDVW
+556 WIASNAW
-563 QISASAGYLSA
+563 QLDASVGYLSA

-580 LADGTVVDEQRQA
+580 LADGTEVSEQRQA
-593 QAPKWTGN
+593 QSPKWTAN

-610 AITWRVDIDYKD
+610 DVLWRVDVDYKS

-642 EIVFVNGNWQT
+642 EIVVLHGDWQT
-653 SVWVQNAFDREY
+653 SLWIKNAFDREY

-678 DEYAFEEPYYQLGNG
+678 DEYAFEEPYYQIGNG
-693 RQFGV
+693 RQFGITV
-698 TAKYEF
+698 KYAF

>member
-1 MYKQFFTLSLVAS
+1 MYKTLFTLSLLSSSVA
-14 SILGQASSALAQANV
+14 AY
-29 TENIQNDAEAAQ
+29 AQ
-41 EIEKIVV
+41 ETNVSNSSNSTSTDIERVVV

-60 STSATILGQERLRS
+60 SASATILDQTRLRS

-100 FIQIRGIGERS
+100 FVQIRGIGERS

-124 TDEFDFSGLA
+124 VGEFDFSGLA
-134 AAGIIFDT
+134 AAGLIFDT

-168 SNDVGSSAPDYVE
+168 SNNVGSDGPDYVE
-181 ARVGN
+181 ARIGN
-186 KDSYRVEAA
+186 KDSYRIEGA
-195 TGDDINANWG
+195 TGDDINSGWG
-205 YRVALVHNRS
+205 YRVALVHDRS
-215 DGFVENTFLNRDDT
+215 DGFVENTFLGRSDT
-229 NNIDETAMRVAV
+229 NNIDETALRFAV
-241 EGNVDKNTT
+241 EGSVDERTT
-250 LALAY
+250 LALTY

-260 DNGYDAFSLDNDNR
+260 DNGYDAFSLDNDNK

-294 TTATRAGDLIVIA
+294 TTSTAAGDLILIA

-322 TFTGFHPFGYTS
+322 TFTGFHPWGYTS
-334 FDAYFRDVDTQTG
+334 FDAYYRDVETQTG
-347 EVRFVSSDDAALF
+347 ELRFVSSDSAALF
-360 NGKTNWTVGAFYKG
+360 NGMTDWTLGVFYKN

-380 RQYTYLN
+380 RQYTYL
-387 GDYASEFAPTTT
+387 DSDFASEYTPTTT
-399 ALYLRTETRLQDDLT
+399 AIYAQTESRLNDNLVLVAGLR
-414 LIAGVRAENYD
+414 VENYD
-425 FEFADNRGLT
+425 FDYADNNQLT
-435 RSNDTNMVGGKV
+435 RTFDTTMVGGKV
-447 ALQYTRGDHFYYGSI
+447 ALQYTQGEHFYYGSI
-462 SRGFKGPG
+462 SRGYKGAG
-470 FNPDN
+470 FNPDS
-475 RVNEDQR
+475 RVNDDQR
-482 FFDEEYNWNYEVGV
+482 FFGEEYNWNYEVGV
-496 KGPLLVSNL
+496 KGPLLTPDLV
-505 TARAAI
+505 ARAAI
-511 FYMDRTDTQVSDFD
+511 FYMDRKDTQVSDFD
-525 VITRED
+525 VITRDD

-556 WLASDVW
+556 WIASNAW
-563 QISASAGYLSA
+563 QLDASVGYLSA

-580 LADGTVVDEQRQA
+580 LADGTEVSEQRQA
-593 QAPKWTGN
+593 QSPKWTAN

-610 AITWRVDIDYKD
+610 DVLWRVDVDYKS

-642 EIVFVNGNWQT
+642 EIVVLHGDWQT
-653 SVWVQNAFDREY
+653 SLWIQNAFDREY

-678 DEYAFEEPYYQLGNG
+678 DEYAFEEPYYQIGNG
-693 RQFGV
+693 RQFGITV
-698 TAKYEF
+698 KYAF

>member
-1 MYKQFFTLSLVAS
+1 MYKTLFTLSLLAS
-14 SILGQASSALAQANV
+14 SVAAYAQQTNV
-29 TENIQNDAEAAQ
+29 SNTSDSTPSD
-41 EIEKIVV
+41 IERVV
-48 TGDFRQTTLDQL
+48 VSGDFRQTTLDQL
-60 STSATILGQERLRS
+60 SASATILDQERLRS

-100 FIQIRGIGERS
+100 FVQIRGIGERS

-124 TDEFDFSGLA
+124 VDEFDFSGLA
-134 AAGIIFDT
+134 AAGLIFDT

-168 SNDVGSSAPDYVE
+168 SNDVGSDAPDYVE
-181 ARVGN
+181 ARIGN
-186 KDSYRVEAA
+186 KESYRVEGA
-195 TGDDINANWG
+195 TGDDINTDWG

-215 DGFVENTFLNRDDT
+215 DGFVENTFLNRSDT
-229 NNIDETAMRVAV
+229 ANIDETALRFAV
-241 EGNVDKNTT
+241 EGSVDERTT
-250 LALAY
+250 LALTY

-260 DNGYDAFSLDNDNR
+260 DNGYDAFSLDNDNK

-294 TTATRAGDLIVIA
+294 TTNTAAGDLILIA

-322 TFTGFHPFGYTS
+322 TFTGFHPWGYTS
-334 FDAYFRDVDTQTG
+334 FDAYYRDVETQTG
-347 EVRFVSSDDAALF
+347 EMRFVSSDSAALF
-360 NGKTNWTVGAFYKG
+360 DGMTDWTIGVFYKS

-380 RQYTYLN
+380 RQYTYL
-387 GDYASEFAPTTT
+387 DSDFASEYTPTTT
-399 ALYLRTETRLQDDLT
+399 AIYAQTESRLNENLVLVAGLR
-414 LIAGVRAENYD
+414 VENYD
-425 FEFADNRGLT
+425 FDYADNNQLT
-435 RSNDTNMVGGKV
+435 RAFDTTMVGGKV
-447 ALQYTRGDHFYYGSI
+447 ALQYTQGDHFYYGSI
-462 SRGFKGPG
+462 SRGYKGAG
-470 FNPDN
+470 FNPDS
-475 RVNEDQR
+475 RVNDNQR

-496 KGPLLVSNL
+496 KGPLLTPDL
-505 TARAAI
+505 IARAAI
-511 FYMDRTDTQVSDFD
+511 FYMDRKDTQVSDFD
-525 VITRED
+525 VITRDD

-556 WLASDVW
+556 WIASDAW
-563 QISASAGYLSA
+563 QLDASVGYLSA

-580 LADGTVVDEQRQA
+580 LADGTEVSEQRQA
-593 QAPKWTGN
+593 QSPKWTAN

-610 AITWRVDIDYKD
+610 NMLWRVDVDYKS

-631 VTAPSTTLVNS
+631 VTSPSTTLVNS
-642 EIVFVNGNWQT
+642 EIVVLHGDWQT
-653 SVWVQNAFDREY
+653 SLWVQNAFDREY

-678 DEYAFEEPYYQLGNG
+678 DEYAFDEPYYQIGNG

-698 TAKYEF
+698 TVKYAF